1 MAKGDTGINIARAF
15 VEIVPS
21 TKGVGKAICDAFN
34 NANNSVSQKGSE
46 SGKKYAVGFNQ
57 NVSKI
62 GSNIAQK
69 LTSANSTVIQKGS
82 QAGTG
87 YASTFS
93 QKAAGIGGKIQQAL
107 NSMAS
112 HAQKSGEN
120 AGSGFAKGFGLKMG
134 MISGIA
140 QSVTSK
146 IIGAFGGITSEI
158 MSASDSAQKFG
169 ATLQFAGVSN
179 KQIKELTKSTQ
190 TYADKTVYD
199 LEDIRST
206 TAQLASNGVKGYDKL
221 AEAAGNLNAIAGGN
235 KETFKSVAMVLTQT
249 AGAGKLTADNW
260 RQLSQAIPGASGKI
274 QEQLKKN
281 GVYTGNFADA
291 MRQGKITSEAFNQAL
306 LDLGFNDVAVK
317 AAQST
322 VTIEGAWGNL
332 QASVVKAGMVIFD
345 SIKGPTTQAMSAIAD
360 AISDLTNSIQAPL
373 SAAISGAI
381 DWFGKLF
388 AAMQNVGVFESF
400 KAIWQSLCDI
410 FKEVFSIVGG
420 WGALFPPE
428 SLSAAL
434 KGVLDALNGA
444 LQVVKFL
451 TPALSPLIAA
461 WAGYAIAVKAAQI
474 ATSGWSSVTKIAT
487 AAQAAFNVVM
497 SMNPIGAVVLAL
509 AALTGILVWFFTQT
523 ETGKKVWQALCEGFS
538 QFIGGIGP
546 ALGIMWNGII
556 SGFQGFINICSNVC
570 KAVQGVIQSI
580 VGTLSPIISTVLGA
594 IGAAFGQL
602 AQIIGSAF
610 AALPALFSQLGEAL
624 QGLWNT
630 ISSIVEPLFEQLAKI
645 IGPTFS
651 EFPAL
656 FSQLG
661 EALQDL
667 WNIFSTVL
675 GAIGAAFGQL
685 AQIIESAF
693 GQLAQIIGSAFAAL
707 PVLFS
712 KLGAILQGVWNIV
725 SNVAKALSIALL
737 QPIQAVWNFL
747 QTVFSAVGQAIQ
759 LVWQALQPLINA
771 IGTLIPTAIN
781 IMAPLLQGAFSIICT
796 VFQTLGNII
805 AAVLIPAFNAIIPIV
820 CAVAQTVGG
829 VLLAAFQAIVGVIQG
844 VIQVFTGIIQFIAG
858 VFIGNWNK
866 CWQGIQNIFGSIWT
880 AIKSIVTGVWNAI
893 SSLIQGGLQVIQTV
907 WNTVWNAIKG
917 IGEAIWNGIK
927 AIIQTTLN
935 TISNVWNACWNGVK
949 SYFGTIWDGIK
960 NGAKAGI
967 DAVFRFVTGLK
978 DRILGFFSN
987 AGQWLLNAG
996 RAILDGLLAGLRHAW
1011 QSVCNFVGGIG
1022 SWIAKHKGPISY
1034 DKKLLIPAGNAI
1046 MQGFSKGLGNSWQDV
1061 QKQVAGFTKQS
1072 GNWFND
1078 SNAIRLKTT
1087 VAPPDGGWNAQ
1098 QNQIAKVAAN
1108 YEVDASRTGLTKQDL
1123 YDAFDGVMSQGVAL
1137 KLNGRGGEV
1146 MAGILAKP
1154 MNNEL
1159 NKMATLGR

>member
-69 LTSANSTVIQKGS
+69 ITSANPTVIQKGS

-107 NSMAS
+107 NSTAS

-146 IIGAFGGITSEI
+146 ILGAFGGITSEI

-169 ATLQFAGVSN
+169 ATLQFAGVSSN
-179 KQIKELTKSTQ
+179 QIKELTKSTQ

-306 LDLGFNDVAVK
+306 LDLGFDDVAVK

-360 AISDLTNSIQAPL
+360 AIGDLTNSMQAPL
-373 SAAISGAI
+373 AAAISGVV

-428 SLSAAL
+428 ALAVAL
-434 KGVLDALNGA
+434 KVVLDLLNGV

-451 TPALSPLIAA
+451 APVLTPLAGIWLA
-461 WAGYAIAVKAAQI
+461 WAGAIKAVQI
-474 ATSGWSSVTKIAT
+474 ATAIWSTVTKIAT
-487 AAQAAFNVVM
+487 AVQAAFNVVM
-497 SMNPIGAVVLAL
+497 NMNPIGALVAVIAAVVAGL
-509 AALTGILVWFFTQT
+509 IWFFTQT
-523 ETGKKVWQALCEGFS
+523 KLGQQIWQGLCDTFMS
-538 QFIGGIGP
+538 
-546 ALGIMWNGII
+546 
-556 SGFQGFINICSNVC
+556 FIN
-570 KAVQGVIQSI
+570 
-580 VGTLSPIISTVLGA
+580 T
-594 IGAAFGQL
+594 IGAA
-602 AQIIGSAF
+602 
-610 AALPALFSQLGEAL
+610 L
-624 QGLWNT
+624 Q
-630 ISSIVEPLFEQLAKI
+630 A
-645 IGPTFS
+645 
-651 EFPAL
+651 
-656 FSQLG
+656 
-661 EALQDL
+661 
-667 WNIFSTVL
+667 
-675 GAIGAAFGQL
+675 
-685 AQIIESAF
+685 
-693 GQLAQIIGSAFAAL
+693 
-707 PVLFS
+707 
-712 KLGAILQGVWNIV
+712 
-725 SNVAKALSIALL
+725 
-737 QPIQAVWNFL
+737 
-747 QTVFSAVGQAIQ
+747 
-759 LVWQALQPLINA
+759 
-771 IGTLIPTAIN
+771 TLN
-781 IMAPLLQGAFSIICT
+781 D
-796 VFQTLGNII
+796 
-805 AAVLIPAFNAIIPIV
+805 
-820 CAVAQTVGG
+820 
-829 VLLAAFQAIVGVIQG
+829 
-844 VIQVFTGIIQFIAG
+844 
-858 VFIGNWNK
+858 IGN
-866 CWQGIQNIFGSIWT
+866 
-880 AIKSIVTGVWNAI
+880 A
-893 SSLIQGGLQVIQTV
+893 
-907 WNTVWNAIKG
+907 
-917 IGEAIWNGIK
+917 
-927 AIIQTTLN
+927 
-935 TISNVWNACWNGVK
+935 WNACWNSVSSFFTNIWNGIQKAAQAVWNWLTSKLQSICQSMSNAWSACWNGISSFFSNVWNDIK
-949 SYFGTIWDGIK
+949 SFGQSTWNWISSTISNVLRGISNIWNSTWNGISSFFSNVWNGIK
-960 NGAKAGI
+960 NGAKVGV
-967 DAVFRFVTGLK
+967 DAVFHFIAGLK
-978 DRILGFFSN
+978 DRIFGFFSG
-987 AGQWLLNAG
+987 AGQWLWNAG
-996 RAILDGLLAGLRHAW
+996 RAILDGLLAGLRRAW

-1046 MQGFSKGLGNSWQDV
+1046 MQGFSKGLGDSWQDV

-1087 VAPPDGGWNAQ
+1087 VVPPDGGWNAQ

>member
-69 LTSANSTVIQKGS
+69 ITSANSTVIQKGS

-107 NSMAS
+107 NSTAS

-146 IIGAFGGITSEI
+146 ILGAFGGITSEI

-169 ATLQFAGVSN
+169 ATLQFAGVSSN
-179 KQIKELTKSTQ
+179 QIKELTKSTQ

-291 MRQGKITSEAFNQAL
+291 MREGKITSEAFNKAL

-360 AISDLTNSIQAPL
+360 AISDLTNSMQAPL
-373 SAAISGAI
+373 SAAISGVI

-428 SLSAAL
+428 TLAVAI
-434 KGVLDALNGA
+434 KFICDVLNGV
-444 LQVVKFL
+444 LQVVKAL
-451 TPALSPLIAA
+451 APAIMPVIAA
-461 WAGYAIAVKAAQI
+461 WAAYKTAVA
-474 ATSGWSSVTKIAT
+474 IAT
-487 AAQAAFNVVM
+487 AVQTVFNAVM
-497 SMNPIGAVVLAL
+497 AMNPLGLIVIAIGAVVAAL
-509 AALTGILVWFFTQT
+509 AYFFTQT
-523 ETGKKVWQALCEGFS
+523 EQGRQMWQSLCDGFNDFT
-538 QFIGGIGP
+538 QTILPPLQDAWNAFAGTLNDFMQTILP
-546 ALGIMWNGII
+546 FLQNAWNG
-556 SGFQGFINICSNVC
+556 FLDLC
-570 KAVQGVIQSI
+570 K
-580 VGTLSPIISTVLGA
+580 
-594 IGAAFGQL
+594 
-602 AQIIGSAF
+602 
-610 AALPALFSQLGEAL
+610 
-624 QGLWNT
+624 
-630 ISSIVEPLFEQLAKI
+630 
-645 IGPTFS
+645 
-651 EFPAL
+651 
-656 FSQLG
+656 
-661 EALQDL
+661 
-667 WNIFSTVL
+667 
-675 GAIGAAFGQL
+675 
-685 AQIIESAF
+685 
-693 GQLAQIIGSAFAAL
+693 
-707 PVLFS
+707 
-712 KLGAILQGVWNIV
+712 
-725 SNVAKALSIALL
+725 
-737 QPIQAVWNFL
+737 
-747 QTVFSAVGQAIQ
+747 
-759 LVWQALQPLINA
+759 ALQPVTDALKDS
-771 IGTLIPTAIN
+771 L
-781 IMAPLLQGAFSIICT
+781 GALAK
-796 VFQTLGNII
+796 VLGDTLGPVFSTIGD
-805 AAVLIPAFNAIIPIV
+805 IV
-820 CAVAQTVGG
+820 K
-829 VLLAAFQAIVGVIQG
+829 G
-844 VIQVFTGIIQFIAG
+844 VIQVFKGLCEFLSG
-858 VFIGNWNK
+858 VFTGDWGK
-866 CWQGIQNIFGSIWT
+866 CWQGIQDIFSGT
-880 AIKSIVTGVWNAI
+880 WNVI
-893 SSLIQGGLQVIQTV
+893 SSSFTNI
-907 WNTVWNAIKG
+907 
-917 IGEAIWNGIK
+917 
-927 AIIQTTLN
+927 LN
-935 TISNVWNACWNGVK
+935 
-949 SYFGTIWDGIK
+949 GIK
-960 NGAKAGI
+960 NGTKDGI
-967 DAVFRFVTGLK
+967 DAVFHFVTGLK
-978 DRILGFFSN
+978 DKILGFFRG

-996 RAILDGLLAGLRHAW
+996 KAILDGFLKGLKGAW
-1011 QSVCNFVGGIG
+1011 DGVCNFVGGIG
-1022 SWIAKHKGPISY
+1022 NWIAQHKGPISY

-1046 MQGFSKGLGNSWQDV
+1046 MQGFSKGLGDSWQGV
-1061 QKQVAGFTKQS
+1061 QKQVAGFTKQT

-1078 SNAIRLKTT
+1078 ANAIRLRTT
-1087 VAPPDGGWNAQ
+1087 VMPPDGGWNAQ

-1123 YDAFDGVMSQGVAL
+1123 YDAFDGVISQGVAL

>member
-146 IIGAFGGITSEI
+146 ILGAFGGITSEI

-291 MRQGKITSEAFNQAL
+291 MREGKITSEAFNKAL

-360 AISDLTNSIQAPL
+360 AISDLTNSMQAPL
-373 SAAISGAI
+373 SAAISGVI

-428 SLSAAL
+428 TLAVAI
-434 KGVLDALNGA
+434 KFICDVLNGV
-444 LQVVKFL
+444 LQVVKAL
-451 TPALSPLIAA
+451 APAIMPVIAA
-461 WAGYAIAVKAAQI
+461 WAAYKTAVA
-474 ATSGWSSVTKIAT
+474 IAT
-487 AAQAAFNVVM
+487 AVQTVFNAVM
-497 SMNPIGAVVLAL
+497 AMNPLGLIVIAIGAVVAAL
-509 AALTGILVWFFTQT
+509 AYFFTQT
-523 ETGKKVWQALCEGFS
+523 EQGRQMWQSLCDGFNDFT
-538 QFIGGIGP
+538 QTILPPLQDAWNAFAGTLNDFMQTILP
-546 ALGIMWNGII
+546 FLQNAWNG
-556 SGFQGFINICSNVC
+556 FLDLC
-570 KAVQGVIQSI
+570 K
-580 VGTLSPIISTVLGA
+580 
-594 IGAAFGQL
+594 
-602 AQIIGSAF
+602 
-610 AALPALFSQLGEAL
+610 
-624 QGLWNT
+624 
-630 ISSIVEPLFEQLAKI
+630 
-645 IGPTFS
+645 
-651 EFPAL
+651 
-656 FSQLG
+656 
-661 EALQDL
+661 
-667 WNIFSTVL
+667 
-675 GAIGAAFGQL
+675 
-685 AQIIESAF
+685 
-693 GQLAQIIGSAFAAL
+693 
-707 PVLFS
+707 
-712 KLGAILQGVWNIV
+712 
-725 SNVAKALSIALL
+725 
-737 QPIQAVWNFL
+737 
-747 QTVFSAVGQAIQ
+747 
-759 LVWQALQPLINA
+759 ALQPVTDALKDSLGA
-771 IGTLIPTAIN
+771 LAKVLGDTL
-781 IMAPLLQGAFSIICT
+781 GHAFSTI
-796 VFQTLGNII
+796 GD
-805 AAVLIPAFNAIIPIV
+805 IV
-820 CAVAQTVGG
+820 K
-829 VLLAAFQAIVGVIQG
+829 G
-844 VIQVFTGIIQFIAG
+844 VIQVFKGLCEFLSG
-858 VFIGNWNK
+858 VFTGDWGK
-866 CWQGIQNIFGSIWT
+866 CWQGIQDIFSGT
-880 AIKSIVTGVWNAI
+880 WNAI
-893 SSLIQGGLQVIQTV
+893 SSFFT
-907 WNTVWNAIKG
+907 N
-917 IGEAIWNGIK
+917 IWNGIE
-927 AIIQTTLN
+927 
-935 TISNVWNACWNGVK
+935 NG
-949 SYFGTIWDGIK
+949 T
-960 NGAKAGI
+960 KAGI
-967 DAVFRFVTGLK
+967 DAVFHFVTGLK
-978 DRILGFFSN
+978 DKILGFFRG

-996 RAILDGLLAGLRHAW
+996 KAILDGFLKGLKGAW
-1011 QSVCNFVGGIG
+1011 DGVCNFVGGIG
-1022 SWIAKHKGPISY
+1022 NWIAQHKGPISY

-1046 MQGFSKGLGNSWQDV
+1046 MQGFSKGLGDSWQGV
-1061 QKQVAGFTKQS
+1061 QKQVAGFTKQT

-1078 SNAIRLKTT
+1078 ANAIRLRTT
-1087 VAPPDGGWNAQ
+1087 VMPPDGGWNAQ

-1123 YDAFDGVMSQGVAL
+1123 YDAFDGVISQGVAL

>member
-1 MAKGDTGINIARAF
+1 MARGDTGINIARAF

-57 NVSKI
+57 NISKI

-120 AGSGFAKGFGLKMG
+120 AGNGFAKGFGLKMG

-146 IIGAFGGITSEI
+146 ILGAFGGITSEI

-291 MRQGKITSEAFNQAL
+291 MREGKITSEAFNKAL

-332 QASVVKAGMVIFD
+332 QASVVKAGMIIFD

-360 AISDLTNSIQAPL
+360 AIGNLTNSMQAPL
-373 SAAISGAI
+373 SAAISGVI

-410 FKEVFSIVGG
+410 FKEVFSITGG
-420 WGALFPPE
+420 MWNALFPPE
-428 SLSAAL
+428 AL
-434 KGVLDALNGA
+434 AVAIKFICDVLNGV
-444 LQVVKFL
+444 LQVVKAL
-451 TPALSPLIAA
+451 APAIMPVIAA
-461 WAGYAIAVKAAQI
+461 WAAYKAAVAIATVAQ
-474 ATSGWSSVTKIAT
+474 TV
-487 AAQAAFNVVM
+487 FNAVM
-497 SMNPIGAVVLAL
+497 AMNPLGLIVIAIGAVV
-509 AALTGILVWFFTQT
+509 AAIAYFFTQT
-523 ETGKKVWQALCEGFS
+523 EQGREMWQSLCDSFNNFT
-538 QFIGGIGP
+538 QTILP
-546 ALGIMWNGII
+546 PLQDAWNG
-556 SGFQGFINICSNVC
+556 FLDLC
-570 KAVQGVIQSI
+570 K
-580 VGTLSPIISTVLGA
+580 
-594 IGAAFGQL
+594 
-602 AQIIGSAF
+602 
-610 AALPALFSQLGEAL
+610 
-624 QGLWNT
+624 
-630 ISSIVEPLFEQLAKI
+630 
-645 IGPTFS
+645 
-651 EFPAL
+651 
-656 FSQLG
+656 
-661 EALQDL
+661 
-667 WNIFSTVL
+667 
-675 GAIGAAFGQL
+675 
-685 AQIIESAF
+685 
-693 GQLAQIIGSAFAAL
+693 
-707 PVLFS
+707 
-712 KLGAILQGVWNIV
+712 
-725 SNVAKALSIALL
+725 
-737 QPIQAVWNFL
+737 
-747 QTVFSAVGQAIQ
+747 
-759 LVWQALQPLINA
+759 ALQPVTDALKDS
-771 IGTLIPTAIN
+771 L
-781 IMAPLLQGAFSIICT
+781 GALAK
-796 VFQTLGNII
+796 VLGDTLGPVFSTIGD
-805 AAVLIPAFNAIIPIV
+805 IV
-820 CAVAQTVGG
+820 K
-829 VLLAAFQAIVGVIQG
+829 G
-844 VIQVFTGIIQFIAG
+844 VIQVFKGLCEFLSG
-858 VFIGNWNK
+858 VFTGDWGK
-866 CWQGIQNIFGSIWT
+866 CWQGIQDIFSGT
-880 AIKSIVTGVWNAI
+880 WNAI
-893 SSLIQGGLQVIQTV
+893 SSFFTG
-907 WNTVWNAIKG
+907 
-917 IGEAIWNGIK
+917 IWNGI
-927 AIIQTTLN
+927 Q
-935 TISNVWNACWNGVK
+935 
-949 SYFGTIWDGIK
+949 

-978 DRILGFFSN
+978 DRILGFFSG
-987 AGQWLLNAG
+987 AGQWLWNAG
-996 RAILDGLLAGLRHAW
+996 RAILDGLLAGLRRAW

-1046 MQGFSKGLGNSWQDV
+1046 MQGFSKGLGDSWQGV

-1078 SNAIRLKTT
+1078 ANAIRLRTT
-1087 VAPPDGGWNAQ
+1087 VMPPDGGWNAQ

>member
-1 MAKGDTGINIARAF
+1 MARGDTGINIARAF

-21 TKGVGKAICDAFN
+21 TKGVGKAICDAFS

-57 NVSKI
+57 NISKI

-120 AGSGFAKGFGLKMG
+120 AGNGFAKGFGLKMG

-146 IIGAFGGITSEI
+146 ILGAFGGITSEI

-291 MRQGKITSEAFNQAL
+291 MREGKITSEAFNQAL

-332 QASVVKAGMVIFD
+332 QASVVKAGMIIFD

-360 AISDLTNSIQAPL
+360 AIGNLTNSMQAPL
-373 SAAISGAI
+373 SAAISGVI

-410 FKEVFSIVGG
+410 FKEIFSIAEGT
-420 WGALFPPE
+420 WSTLFPPE
-428 SLSAAL
+428 ALAAAI
-434 KGVLDALNGA
+434 KFICDVLNGV
-444 LQVVKFL
+444 LQVVKAL
-451 TPALSPLIAA
+451 APAIMPVIAA
-461 WAGYAIAVKAAQI
+461 WAAYKTAV
-474 ATSGWSSVTKIAT
+474 TIAT
-487 AAQAAFNVVM
+487 AVQAVFNAVM
-497 SMNPIGAVVLAL
+497 AMNPLGLIVIAIGAVIAAL
-509 AALTGILVWFFTQT
+509 AYFFTQT
-523 ETGKKVWQALCEGFS
+523 EQGREMWQSLCDSFNNFTQTILPPLQDAWNAFLYLCKELQPATDALKEAF
-538 QFIGGIGP
+538 GGL
-546 ALGIMWNGII
+546 A
-556 SGFQGFINICSNVC
+556 Q
-570 KAVQGVIQSI
+570 
-580 VGTLSPIISTVLGA
+580 VLGDT
-594 IGAAFGQL
+594 
-602 AQIIGSAF
+602 
-610 AALPALFSQLGEAL
+610 LGP
-624 QGLWNT
+624 
-630 ISSIVEPLFEQLAKI
+630 V
-645 IGPTFS
+645 
-651 EFPAL
+651 
-656 FSQLG
+656 
-661 EALQDL
+661 
-667 WNIFSTVL
+667 FST
-675 GAIGAAFGQL
+675 IGD
-685 AQIIESAF
+685 
-693 GQLAQIIGSAFAAL
+693 
-707 PVLFS
+707 
-712 KLGAILQGVWNIV
+712 IV
-725 SNVAKALSIALL
+725 K
-737 QPIQAVWNFL
+737 
-747 QTVFSAVGQAIQ
+747 
-759 LVWQALQPLINA
+759 
-771 IGTLIPTAIN
+771 
-781 IMAPLLQGAFSIICT
+781 
-796 VFQTLGNII
+796 
-805 AAVLIPAFNAIIPIV
+805 
-820 CAVAQTVGG
+820 
-829 VLLAAFQAIVGVIQG
+829 G
-844 VIQVFTGIIQFIAG
+844 VIQVFKGLCEFLSG
-858 VFIGNWNK
+858 VFTGDWGK
-866 CWQGIQNIFGSIWT
+866 CWQGIQDIFS
-880 AIKSIVTGVWNAI
+880 GVWNAI
-893 SSLIQGGLQVIQTV
+893 SSFFTG
-907 WNTVWNAIKG
+907 
-917 IGEAIWNGIK
+917 IWN
-927 AIIQTTLN
+927 
-935 TISNVWNACWNGVK
+935 
-949 SYFGTIWDGIK
+949 GIK

-978 DRILGFFSN
+978 DRILGFFSG
-987 AGQWLLNAG
+987 AGQWLWNAG
-996 RAILDGLLAGLRHAW
+996 RAILDGLLAGLKRAW
-1011 QSVCNFVGGIG
+1011 QSVCNFVSGIG

-1046 MQGFSKGLGNSWQDV
+1046 MQGFSKGLGDSWQGV

-1078 SNAIRLKTT
+1078 ANSIRLRTT
-1087 VAPPDGGWNAQ
+1087 VMPPDGGWNAQ

>member
-93 QKAAGIGGKIQQAL
+93 QKAAGIGGKLQQAFS
-107 NSMAS
+107 SMAS

-134 MISGIA
+134 VISGIA

-235 KETFKSVAMVLTQT
+235 KDTFKSVAMVLTQT

-360 AISDLTNSIQAPL
+360 AIGDLTNSMQAPL
-373 SAAISGAI
+373 SAAISGVV

-410 FKEVFSIVGG
+410 FKEVFSIAGG
-420 WGALFPPE
+420 MWNALFPPE
-428 SLSAAL
+428 AL
-434 KGVLDALNGA
+434 AVAIKFVCDVLNGV
-444 LQVVKFL
+444 LQVVKAL
-451 TPALSPLIAA
+451 VPAIMPAIAA
-461 WAGYAIAVKAAQI
+461 WAAYKAA
-474 ATSGWSSVTKIAT
+474 VVIAT
-487 AAQAAFNVVM
+487 AAQTVFNAVM
-497 SMNPIGAVVLAL
+497 AMNPLGLIVIAIGAVVAAL
-509 AALTGILVWFFTQT
+509 AYFFTQT
-523 ETGKKVWQALCEGFS
+523 EQGREMWQSLCDGFNDFT
-538 QFIGGIGP
+538 QTILPPLQDAWNAFAGTLNDFMQTILP
-546 ALGIMWNGII
+546 FLQNAWNG
-556 SGFQGFINICSNVC
+556 FLDLC
-570 KAVQGVIQSI
+570 K
-580 VGTLSPIISTVLGA
+580 
-594 IGAAFGQL
+594 
-602 AQIIGSAF
+602 
-610 AALPALFSQLGEAL
+610 
-624 QGLWNT
+624 
-630 ISSIVEPLFEQLAKI
+630 
-645 IGPTFS
+645 
-651 EFPAL
+651 
-656 FSQLG
+656 
-661 EALQDL
+661 
-667 WNIFSTVL
+667 
-675 GAIGAAFGQL
+675 
-685 AQIIESAF
+685 
-693 GQLAQIIGSAFAAL
+693 
-707 PVLFS
+707 
-712 KLGAILQGVWNIV
+712 
-725 SNVAKALSIALL
+725 
-737 QPIQAVWNFL
+737 
-747 QTVFSAVGQAIQ
+747 
-759 LVWQALQPLINA
+759 ALQPVTDALKDS
-771 IGTLIPTAIN
+771 L
-781 IMAPLLQGAFSIICT
+781 GALAK
-796 VFQTLGNII
+796 VLGDTLGPVFSTIGD
-805 AAVLIPAFNAIIPIV
+805 IV
-820 CAVAQTVGG
+820 KGA
-829 VLLAAFQAIVGVIQG
+829 
-844 VIQVFTGIIQFIAG
+844 IQVFKGLCEFLSG
-858 VFIGNWNK
+858 VFTGDWNK
-866 CWQGIQNIFGSIWT
+866 CWKGVQDIFSGT
-880 AIKSIVTGVWNAI
+880 WNAI
-893 SSLIQGGLQVIQTV
+893 SSFFTG
-907 WNTVWNAIKG
+907 
-917 IGEAIWNGIK
+917 IWNGI
-927 AIIQTTLN
+927 Q
-935 TISNVWNACWNGVK
+935 
-949 SYFGTIWDGIK
+949 

-967 DAVFRFVTGLK
+967 DAVFHFVTGLK
-978 DRILGFFSN
+978 DRILGFFSG

-996 RAILDGLLAGLRHAW
+996 RAILDGLLAGLRRTW
-1011 QSVCNFVGGIG
+1011 QSVCNFVSGIG

-1046 MQGFSKGLGNSWQDV
+1046 MQGFSKGLGESWQGV

-1078 SNAIRLKTT
+1078 ANAIRLRTT
-1087 VAPPDGGWNAQ
+1087 IMPPDGGWNAQ

-1146 MAGILAKP
+1146 MAGILVKP

>member
-69 LTSANSTVIQKGS
+69 ITSANVIQKGS

-107 NSMAS
+107 NSTAS

-146 IIGAFGGITSEI
+146 ILGAFGGITSEI

-169 ATLQFAGVSN
+169 ATLQFAGVSSN
-179 KQIKELTKSTQ
+179 QIKELTKSTQ

-306 LDLGFNDVAVK
+306 LDLGFDDVAVK

-360 AISDLTNSIQAPL
+360 AIGDLTNSMQAPL
-373 SAAISGAI
+373 SEAISGVV

-428 SLSAAL
+428 ALAVAL
-434 KGVLDALNGA
+434 KVVLDLLNGV

-451 TPALSPLIAA
+451 APVLTPLAGIWLA
-461 WAGYAIAVKAAQI
+461 WAGAIKAVQI
-474 ATSGWSSVTKIAT
+474 ATAIWSTVTKIAT
-487 AAQAAFNVVM
+487 AVQAAFNVVM
-497 SMNPIGAVVLAL
+497 NMNPIGALVAVIAAVVAGL
-509 AALTGILVWFFTQT
+509 IWFFTQT
-523 ETGKKVWQALCEGFS
+523 KLGQQIWQGLCDTFMSFINTIGAAL
-538 QFIGGIGP
+538 QATLNDIGNAWNAGWNSVSSFFTNI
-546 ALGIMWNGII
+546 WNGI
-556 SGFQGFINICSNVC
+556 Q
-570 KAVQGVIQSI
+570 KA
-580 VGTLSPIISTVLGA
+580 A
-594 IGAAFGQL
+594 
-602 AQIIGSAF
+602 
-610 AALPALFSQLGEAL
+610 
-624 QGLWNT
+624 
-630 ISSIVEPLFEQLAKI
+630 
-645 IGPTFS
+645 
-651 EFPAL
+651 
-656 FSQLG
+656 
-661 EALQDL
+661 
-667 WNIFSTVL
+667 
-675 GAIGAAFGQL
+675 
-685 AQIIESAF
+685 
-693 GQLAQIIGSAFAAL
+693 
-707 PVLFS
+707 
-712 KLGAILQGVWNIV
+712 
-725 SNVAKALSIALL
+725 
-737 QPIQAVWNFL
+737 QAVWNWLTSKL
-747 QTVFSAVGQAIQ
+747 QSICQSMSNAWSA
-759 LVWQALQPLINA
+759 
-771 IGTLIPTAIN
+771 
-781 IMAPLLQGAFSIICT
+781 C
-796 VFQTLGNII
+796 
-805 AAVLIPAFNAIIPIV
+805 
-820 CAVAQTVGG
+820 
-829 VLLAAFQAIVGVIQG
+829 
-844 VIQVFTGIIQFIAG
+844 
-858 VFIGNWNK
+858 
-866 CWQGIQNIFGSIWT
+866 
-880 AIKSIVTGVWNAI
+880 
-893 SSLIQGGLQVIQTV
+893 
-907 WNTVWNAIKG
+907 
-917 IGEAIWNGIK
+917 WNGISSFFSNVWNDIK
-927 AIIQTTLN
+927 SFGQSTWNWISS
-935 TISNVWNACWNGVK
+935 TISNVLRGISNIWNSTWNGISSFFSNV
-949 SYFGTIWDGIK
+949 WNGIK
-960 NGAKAGI
+960 NGAKAGV
-967 DAVFRFVTGLK
+967 DAVFHFIAGLK
-978 DRILGFFSN
+978 DRIFGFFSG
-987 AGQWLLNAG
+987 AGQWLWNAG
-996 RAILDGLLAGLRHAW
+996 RAILDGLLAGLRRAW
-1011 QSVCNFVGGIG
+1011 QSVCNFVSGIG

-1046 MQGFSKGLGNSWQDV
+1046 MQGFSKGLGESWQGV

-1087 VAPPDGGWNAQ
+1087 VVPPDGGWNAQ
-1098 QNQIAKVAAN
+1098 QTQIAKVAAN

>member
-235 KETFKSVAMVLTQT
+235 KDTFKSVAMVLTQT

-291 MRQGKITSEAFNQAL
+291 MRNGKITSEAFNKAL

-360 AISDLTNSIQAPL
+360 AISDLTNSMQAPL
-373 SAAISGAI
+373 SAAISGVI

-428 SLSAAL
+428 TLAVAI
-434 KGVLDALNGA
+434 KFICDVLNGV
-444 LQVVKFL
+444 LQVVKAL
-451 TPALSPLIAA
+451 APAIMPAIAA
-461 WAGYAIAVKAAQI
+461 WAAYKTAVA
-474 ATSGWSSVTKIAT
+474 IAT
-487 AAQAAFNVVM
+487 AAQTVFNAVM
-497 SMNPIGAVVLAL
+497 AMNPLGLIVIAIGAVVAAL
-509 AALTGILVWFFTQT
+509 AYFFTQT
-523 ETGKKVWQALCEGFS
+523 EQGRQMWQSLCDGFNDFT
-538 QFIGGIGP
+538 QTILPPLQDAWNAFAGTLNDFMQTILP
-546 ALGIMWNGII
+546 FLQNAWNG
-556 SGFQGFINICSNVC
+556 FLDLC
-570 KAVQGVIQSI
+570 K
-580 VGTLSPIISTVLGA
+580 
-594 IGAAFGQL
+594 
-602 AQIIGSAF
+602 
-610 AALPALFSQLGEAL
+610 
-624 QGLWNT
+624 
-630 ISSIVEPLFEQLAKI
+630 
-645 IGPTFS
+645 
-651 EFPAL
+651 
-656 FSQLG
+656 
-661 EALQDL
+661 
-667 WNIFSTVL
+667 
-675 GAIGAAFGQL
+675 
-685 AQIIESAF
+685 
-693 GQLAQIIGSAFAAL
+693 
-707 PVLFS
+707 
-712 KLGAILQGVWNIV
+712 
-725 SNVAKALSIALL
+725 
-737 QPIQAVWNFL
+737 
-747 QTVFSAVGQAIQ
+747 
-759 LVWQALQPLINA
+759 ALQPVTDALKDS
-771 IGTLIPTAIN
+771 L
-781 IMAPLLQGAFSIICT
+781 GALAK
-796 VFQTLGNII
+796 VLGDTLGPVFSTIGD
-805 AAVLIPAFNAIIPIV
+805 IV
-820 CAVAQTVGG
+820 K
-829 VLLAAFQAIVGVIQG
+829 G
-844 VIQVFTGIIQFIAG
+844 VIQVFKGLCEFLSG
-858 VFIGNWNK
+858 VFTGDWGK
-866 CWQGIQNIFGSIWT
+866 CWQGVQDIFSGT
-880 AIKSIVTGVWNAI
+880 WNAI
-893 SSLIQGGLQVIQTV
+893 SSYFTG
-907 WNTVWNAIKG
+907 
-917 IGEAIWNGIK
+917 IWNGI
-927 AIIQTTLN
+927 Q
-935 TISNVWNACWNGVK
+935 
-949 SYFGTIWDGIK
+949 

-967 DAVFRFVTGLK
+967 DAVFHFVTGLK
-978 DRILGFFSN
+978 DRILGFFRG

-996 RAILDGLLAGLRHAW
+996 KAILDGFLKGLKGAW
-1011 QSVCNFVGGIG
+1011 DGVCNFVGGIG
-1022 SWIAKHKGPISY
+1022 NWIAEHKGPISY
-1034 DKKLLIPAGNAI
+1034 DKKLLIPAGKAI
-1046 MQGFSKGLGNSWQDV
+1046 MQGFSKGLGDSWQGV

-1078 SNAIRLKTT
+1078 ANAIRLRTT
-1087 VAPPDGGWNAQ
+1087 VMPPDGGWNAQ

-1123 YDAFDGVMSQGVAL
+1123 YDAFDGVMSQGITL

>member
-69 LTSANSTVIQKGS
+69 ITSANSTVIQKGS

-107 NSMAS
+107 NSTAS

-146 IIGAFGGITSEI
+146 ILGAFGGITSEI

-169 ATLQFAGVSN
+169 ATLQFAGVSSN
-179 KQIKELTKSTQ
+179 QIKELTKSTQ

-306 LDLGFNDVAVK
+306 LDLGFDDVAVK

-360 AISDLTNSIQAPL
+360 AIGDLTNSMQAPL
-373 SAAISGAI
+373 SAAISGVV

-420 WGALFPPE
+420 WGTLFPPE
-428 SLSAAL
+428 SLAVAL
-434 KGVLDALNGA
+434 KVVLDLLNGV

-451 TPALSPLIAA
+451 APVLTPLAGIWLA
-461 WAGYAIAVKAAQI
+461 WAGAIKAVQI
-474 ATSGWSSVTKIAT
+474 ATAIWSTVTKIAT
-487 AAQAAFNVVM
+487 AVQAAFNVVM
-497 SMNPIGAVVLAL
+497 NMNPIGALVAVIAAVVAGL
-509 AALTGILVWFFTQT
+509 IWFFTQT
-523 ETGKKVWQALCEGFS
+523 EVGRKAWQSLCDAFMSFINTIGTAL
-538 QFIGGIGP
+538 QATLNDIGN
-546 ALGIMWNGII
+546 AWSECWNAVSSFFTNVWNGIQAAAQAAWNWLTSKLQSICQSI
-556 SGFQGFINICSNVC
+556 SNAWSECWNAVSSFFSNV
-570 KAVQGVIQSI
+570 
-580 VGTLSPIISTVLGA
+580 
-594 IGAAFGQL
+594 
-602 AQIIGSAF
+602 
-610 AALPALFSQLGEAL
+610 
-624 QGLWNT
+624 
-630 ISSIVEPLFEQLAKI
+630 
-645 IGPTFS
+645 
-651 EFPAL
+651 
-656 FSQLG
+656 
-661 EALQDL
+661 
-667 WNIFSTVL
+667 
-675 GAIGAAFGQL
+675 
-685 AQIIESAF
+685 
-693 GQLAQIIGSAFAAL
+693 
-707 PVLFS
+707 
-712 KLGAILQGVWNIV
+712 
-725 SNVAKALSIALL
+725 
-737 QPIQAVWNFL
+737 
-747 QTVFSAVGQAIQ
+747 
-759 LVWQALQPLINA
+759 
-771 IGTLIPTAIN
+771 
-781 IMAPLLQGAFSIICT
+781 
-796 VFQTLGNII
+796 
-805 AAVLIPAFNAIIPIV
+805 
-820 CAVAQTVGG
+820 
-829 VLLAAFQAIVGVIQG
+829 
-844 VIQVFTGIIQFIAG
+844 
-858 VFIGNWNK
+858 
-866 CWQGIQNIFGSIWT
+866 
-880 AIKSIVTGVWNAI
+880 
-893 SSLIQGGLQVIQTV
+893 
-907 WNTVWNAIKG
+907 
-917 IGEAIWNGIK
+917 WNGIK
-927 AIIQTTLN
+927 SFGQSTWNWISS
-935 TISNVWNACWNGVK
+935 TISNVLRGISNIWNSTWNCISSFFSNV
-949 SYFGTIWDGIK
+949 WNGIK
-960 NGAKAGI
+960 NGAKAGV
-967 DAVFRFVTGLK
+967 DAVFHFIAGLK
-978 DRILGFFSN
+978 DRILGFFSG

-1011 QSVCNFVGGIG
+1011 QSVCNFVSGIG

-1046 MQGFSKGLGNSWQDV
+1046 MQGFSKGLGDSWQGV

-1087 VAPPDGGWNAQ
+1087 VVPPDGGWNSQ

>member
-46 SGKKYAVGFNQ
+46 SGKKYAAGFNQ

-140 QSVTSK
+140 QSVTGK
-146 IIGAFGGITSEI
+146 ILGAFGGITSEI
-158 MSASDSAQKFG
+158 MNASDSAQKFG
-169 ATLQFAGVSN
+169 ATLQFAGVSSN
-179 KQIKELTKSTQ
+179 QIKELTKSTQ

-235 KETFKSVAMVLTQT
+235 KDTFKSVAMVLTQT

-291 MRQGKITSEAFNQAL
+291 MRAGEITSEAFNQAL
-306 LDLGFNDVAVK
+306 LDLGFDDVAVK

-360 AISDLTNSIQAPL
+360 AIGDLTNSMQAPL
-373 SAAISGAI
+373 SAAISGVV

-420 WGALFPPE
+420 WGALFPPK
-428 SLSAAL
+428 SLAGAL
-434 KGVLDALNGA
+434 KVVLDLLNGV

-451 TPALSPLIAA
+451 APVLTPLAGIWLA
-461 WAGYAIAVKAAQI
+461 WAGAIKAVQV
-474 ATSGWSSVTKIAT
+474 ATAIWSTVTKIAT
-487 AAQAAFNVVM
+487 AVQAAFNVVM
-497 SMNPIGAVVLAL
+497 NMNPIGALVAVIAAVVAGL
-509 AALTGILVWFFTQT
+509 IWFFTQT
-523 ETGKKVWQALCEGFS
+523 KLGQQIWQGLCDVFMSFINTIGAALQATLS
-538 QFIGGIGP
+538 FIGNAWIQRWND
-546 ALGIMWNGII
+546 ISSFFTNVWNGI
-556 SGFQGFINICSNVC
+556 Q
-570 KAVQGVIQSI
+570 
-580 VGTLSPIISTVLGA
+580 
-594 IGAAFGQL
+594 AA
-602 AQIIGSAF
+602 A
-610 AALPALFSQLGEAL
+610 
-624 QGLWNT
+624 
-630 ISSIVEPLFEQLAKI
+630 
-645 IGPTFS
+645 
-651 EFPAL
+651 
-656 FSQLG
+656 
-661 EALQDL
+661 
-667 WNIFSTVL
+667 
-675 GAIGAAFGQL
+675 
-685 AQIIESAF
+685 
-693 GQLAQIIGSAFAAL
+693 
-707 PVLFS
+707 
-712 KLGAILQGVWNIV
+712 
-725 SNVAKALSIALL
+725 
-737 QPIQAVWNFL
+737 QAVWNWL
-747 QTVFSAVGQAIQ
+747 AS
-759 LVWQALQPLINA
+759 
-771 IGTLIPTAIN
+771 TLN
-781 IMAPLLQGAFSIICT
+781 SIC
-796 VFQTLGNII
+796 
-805 AAVLIPAFNAIIPIV
+805 
-820 CAVAQTVGG
+820 
-829 VLLAAFQAIVGVIQG
+829 
-844 VIQVFTGIIQFIAG
+844 
-858 VFIGNWNK
+858 
-866 CWQGIQNIFGSIWT
+866 QGISNAWNAYWNGISSFFSNVWNG
-880 AIKSIVTGVWNAI
+880 IKSFGQSTWNWISSTISNVLRGISNIWNSAWNAI
-893 SSLIQGGLQVIQTV
+893 SSFFTG
-907 WNTVWNAIKG
+907 
-917 IGEAIWNGIK
+917 IWNGI
-927 AIIQTTLN
+927 Q
-935 TISNVWNACWNGVK
+935 
-949 SYFGTIWDGIK
+949 

-978 DRILGFFSN
+978 DRILGFFSG
-987 AGQWLLNAG
+987 AGQWLWNAG
-996 RAILDGLLAGLRHAW
+996 RAILDGLLAGLKRAW
-1011 QSVCNFVGGIG
+1011 QSVCNFVSGIG

-1046 MQGFSKGLGNSWQDV
+1046 MQGFSKGLGDSWRGV

-1087 VAPPDGGWNAQ
+1087 VVPPDGGWNSQ

-1123 YDAFDGVMSQGVAL
+1123 YDAFDGVMSQGISL

>member
-1 MAKGDTGINIARAF
+1 MTKGDTGINIARAF

-34 NANNSVSQKGSE
+34 NANNSVSQKGSD

-69 LTSANSTVIQKGS
+69 ITSANSTVIQKGS

-93 QKAAGIGGKIQQAL
+93 QKATGIGGKIQQEL
-107 NSMAS
+107 NSTAS

-146 IIGAFGGITSEI
+146 ILGAFGGITSEI

-169 ATLQFAGVSN
+169 ATLQFAGVSSN
-179 KQIKELTKSTQ
+179 QIKELTQSTQ

-306 LDLGFNDVAVK
+306 LDLGFDDVAVK

-360 AISDLTNSIQAPL
+360 AIGDLTNSMQAPL
-373 SAAISGAI
+373 SAAISGVI

-428 SLSAAL
+428 ALAVAL
-434 KGVLDALNGA
+434 KVVLDLLNGV

-451 TPALSPLIAA
+451 APVLTPLAGIWLA
-461 WAGYAIAVKAAQI
+461 WAGAIKAVQI
-474 ATSGWSSVTKIAT
+474 ATAIWSTVTKIAT
-487 AAQAAFNVVM
+487 AVQAAFNVVM
-497 SMNPIGAVVLAL
+497 NMNPIGALVAVIAAVVAGL
-509 AALTGILVWFFTQT
+509 IWFFTQT
-523 ETGKKVWQALCEGFS
+523 KLGQQIWQGLCDAFMSFINTIGTAL
-538 QFIGGIGP
+538 QATLNDIGNSWNAGWNSVSSFFTNI
-546 ALGIMWNGII
+546 WNGI
-556 SGFQGFINICSNVC
+556 Q
-570 KAVQGVIQSI
+570 KA
-580 VGTLSPIISTVLGA
+580 A
-594 IGAAFGQL
+594 
-602 AQIIGSAF
+602 
-610 AALPALFSQLGEAL
+610 
-624 QGLWNT
+624 
-630 ISSIVEPLFEQLAKI
+630 
-645 IGPTFS
+645 
-651 EFPAL
+651 
-656 FSQLG
+656 
-661 EALQDL
+661 
-667 WNIFSTVL
+667 
-675 GAIGAAFGQL
+675 
-685 AQIIESAF
+685 
-693 GQLAQIIGSAFAAL
+693 
-707 PVLFS
+707 
-712 KLGAILQGVWNIV
+712 
-725 SNVAKALSIALL
+725 
-737 QPIQAVWNFL
+737 QAVWNWLTSKL
-747 QTVFSAVGQAIQ
+747 QSICQSMSNAWSA
-759 LVWQALQPLINA
+759 
-771 IGTLIPTAIN
+771 
-781 IMAPLLQGAFSIICT
+781 C
-796 VFQTLGNII
+796 
-805 AAVLIPAFNAIIPIV
+805 
-820 CAVAQTVGG
+820 
-829 VLLAAFQAIVGVIQG
+829 
-844 VIQVFTGIIQFIAG
+844 
-858 VFIGNWNK
+858 
-866 CWQGIQNIFGSIWT
+866 
-880 AIKSIVTGVWNAI
+880 
-893 SSLIQGGLQVIQTV
+893 
-907 WNTVWNAIKG
+907 
-917 IGEAIWNGIK
+917 WNGISSFFSNVWNDIK
-927 AIIQTTLN
+927 SFGQSTWNWISS
-935 TISNVWNACWNGVK
+935 TISNVLSGISNIWNSTWNGISSFFSNV
-949 SYFGTIWDGIK
+949 WNGIK
-960 NGAKAGI
+960 NGAKAGV
-967 DAVFRFVTGLK
+967 DAVFHFIAGLK
-978 DRILGFFSN
+978 DRIFGFFSG
-987 AGQWLLNAG
+987 AGQWLWNAG
-996 RAILDGLLAGLRHAW
+996 RAILDGLLAGLRRAW

-1046 MQGFSKGLGNSWQDV
+1046 MQGFSKGLGDSWQGV

-1078 SNAIRLKTT
+1078 ANAIRLKTT
-1087 VAPPDGGWNAQ
+1087 VMPPDGGWNAQ

-1108 YEVDASRTGLTKQDL
+1108 YEVDVSRTGLTKQDL

>member
-291 MRQGKITSEAFNQAL
+291 MREGKITSEAFNKAL

-360 AISDLTNSIQAPL
+360 AISDLTNSMQAPL
-373 SAAISGAI
+373 SAAISGVI

-428 SLSAAL
+428 ALAVAL
-434 KGVLDALNGA
+434 KVVLDLLNGV

-451 TPALSPLIAA
+451 APVLTPLAGIWLA
-461 WAGYAIAVKAAQI
+461 WAGAIKAVQI
-474 ATSGWSSVTKIAT
+474 ATSIWSTVTKIAT
-487 AAQAAFNVVM
+487 AVQAAFNVVM
-497 SMNPIGAVVLAL
+497 NMNPIGALIAVIAAVVAGL
-509 AALTGILVWFFTQT
+509 IWFFTQT
-523 ETGKKVWQALCEGFS
+523 ELGK
-538 QFIGGIGP
+538 
-546 ALGIMWNGII
+546 
-556 SGFQGFINICSNVC
+556 
-570 KAVQGVIQSI
+570 
-580 VGTLSPIISTVLGA
+580 
-594 IGAAFGQL
+594 
-602 AQIIGSAF
+602 QIW
-610 AALPALFSQLGEAL
+610 
-624 QGLWNT
+624 QGLC
-630 ISSIVEPLFEQLAKI
+630 
-645 IGPTFS
+645 
-651 EFPAL
+651 
-656 FSQLG
+656 
-661 EALQDL
+661 D
-667 WNIFSTVL
+667 
-675 GAIGAAFGQL
+675 
-685 AQIIESAF
+685 
-693 GQLAQIIGSAFAAL
+693 
-707 PVLFS
+707 
-712 KLGAILQGVWNIV
+712 
-725 SNVAKALSIALL
+725 
-737 QPIQAVWNFL
+737 
-747 QTVFSAVGQAIQ
+747 VFMSF
-759 LVWQALQPLINA
+759 INA
-771 IGTLIPTAIN
+771 IGTA
-781 IMAPLLQGAFSIICT
+781 LQA
-796 VFQTLGNII
+796 TLS
-805 AAVLIPAFNAIIPIV
+805 
-820 CAVAQTVGG
+820 
-829 VLLAAFQAIVGVIQG
+829 
-844 VIQVFTGIIQFIAG
+844 
-858 VFIGNWNK
+858 FIGNAWNAYWSSISSFFTNIWNGIQAAAQAAWNWLTSTLNSI
-866 CWQGIQNIFGSIWT
+866 CQGISS
-880 AIKSIVTGVWNAI
+880 AWNACWSGI
-893 SSLIQGGLQVIQTV
+893 SSFFT
-907 WNTVWNAIKG
+907 N
-917 IGEAIWNGIK
+917 IWNGIK
-927 AIIQTTLN
+927 
-935 TISNVWNACWNGVK
+935 NG
-949 SYFGTIWDGIK
+949 T
-960 NGAKAGI
+960 KAGI
-967 DAVFRFVTGLK
+967 DAVFHFVTGLK
-978 DRILGFFSN
+978 DKILGFFRG

-996 RAILDGLLAGLRHAW
+996 KAILDGFLKGLKGAW
-1011 QSVCNFVGGIG
+1011 DGVCNFVGGIG
-1022 SWIAKHKGPISY
+1022 NWIAQHKGPISY

-1046 MQGFSKGLGNSWQDV
+1046 MQGFSKGLGDSWQGV
-1061 QKQVAGFTKQS
+1061 QKQVAGFTKQT

-1078 SNAIRLKTT
+1078 ANAIRLRTT
-1087 VAPPDGGWNAQ
+1087 VMPPDGGWNAQ

-1123 YDAFDGVMSQGVAL
+1123 YDAFDGVISQGVAL

>member
-34 NANNSVSQKGSE
+34 NANNSVSHKGSE

-146 IIGAFGGITSEI
+146 ILGAFGGITSEI

-291 MRQGKITSEAFNQAL
+291 MREGKITSEAFNKAL

-360 AISDLTNSIQAPL
+360 AISDLTNSMQAPL
-373 SAAISGAI
+373 SAAISGVI

-428 SLSAAL
+428 TLAVAI
-434 KGVLDALNGA
+434 KFICDVLNGV
-444 LQVVKFL
+444 LQVVKAL
-451 TPALSPLIAA
+451 APAIMPVIAA
-461 WAGYAIAVKAAQI
+461 WAAYKTAVA
-474 ATSGWSSVTKIAT
+474 IAT
-487 AAQAAFNVVM
+487 AVQTVFNAVM
-497 SMNPIGAVVLAL
+497 AMNPLGLIVIAIGAVVAAL
-509 AALTGILVWFFTQT
+509 AYFFTQT
-523 ETGKKVWQALCEGFS
+523 EQGRQMWQSLCDGFNDFT
-538 QFIGGIGP
+538 QTILPPLQDAWNAFAGTLNDFMQTILP
-546 ALGIMWNGII
+546 FLQNAWNG
-556 SGFQGFINICSNVC
+556 FLDLC
-570 KAVQGVIQSI
+570 K
-580 VGTLSPIISTVLGA
+580 
-594 IGAAFGQL
+594 
-602 AQIIGSAF
+602 
-610 AALPALFSQLGEAL
+610 
-624 QGLWNT
+624 
-630 ISSIVEPLFEQLAKI
+630 
-645 IGPTFS
+645 
-651 EFPAL
+651 
-656 FSQLG
+656 
-661 EALQDL
+661 
-667 WNIFSTVL
+667 
-675 GAIGAAFGQL
+675 
-685 AQIIESAF
+685 
-693 GQLAQIIGSAFAAL
+693 
-707 PVLFS
+707 
-712 KLGAILQGVWNIV
+712 
-725 SNVAKALSIALL
+725 
-737 QPIQAVWNFL
+737 
-747 QTVFSAVGQAIQ
+747 
-759 LVWQALQPLINA
+759 ALQPVTDALKDS
-771 IGTLIPTAIN
+771 L
-781 IMAPLLQGAFSIICT
+781 GALAK
-796 VFQTLGNII
+796 VLGDTLGPVFSTIGD
-805 AAVLIPAFNAIIPIV
+805 IV
-820 CAVAQTVGG
+820 K
-829 VLLAAFQAIVGVIQG
+829 G
-844 VIQVFTGIIQFIAG
+844 VIQVFKGLCEFLSG
-858 VFIGNWNK
+858 VFTGDWGK
-866 CWQGIQNIFGSIWT
+866 CWQGIQDIFSGT
-880 AIKSIVTGVWNAI
+880 WNAI
-893 SSLIQGGLQVIQTV
+893 SSFFT
-907 WNTVWNAIKG
+907 N
-917 IGEAIWNGIK
+917 IWNGIK
-927 AIIQTTLN
+927 
-935 TISNVWNACWNGVK
+935 NG
-949 SYFGTIWDGIK
+949 T
-960 NGAKAGI
+960 KAGI
-967 DAVFRFVTGLK
+967 DAVFHFVTGLK
-978 DRILGFFSN
+978 DKILGFFRG

-996 RAILDGLLAGLRHAW
+996 KAILDGFLKGLKGAW
-1011 QSVCNFVGGIG
+1011 DGVCNFVGGIG
-1022 SWIAKHKGPISY
+1022 NWIAQHKGPISY

-1046 MQGFSKGLGNSWQDV
+1046 MQGFSKGLGDSWQGV
-1061 QKQVAGFTKQS
+1061 QKQVAGFTKQT

-1078 SNAIRLKTT
+1078 ANAIRLRTT
-1087 VAPPDGGWNAQ
+1087 VMPPDGGWNAQ

-1123 YDAFDGVMSQGVAL
+1123 YDAFDGVISQGVAL

>member
-34 NANNSVSQKGSE
+34 SANNSVSQKGSE

-62 GSNIAQK
+62 GSTIAQK
-69 LTSANSTVIQKGS
+69 LTSANSTVVQKGS

-235 KETFKSVAMVLTQT
+235 KDTFKSVAMVLTQT

-291 MRQGKITSEAFNQAL
+291 MRQGKITSEAFNKAL

-360 AISDLTNSIQAPL
+360 AIGNLTNSMQAPL
-373 SAAISGAI
+373 SAAISGVI

-388 AAMQNVGVFESF
+388 TAMQNVGVFESF

-428 SLSAAL
+428 ALAVAL
-434 KGVLDALNGA
+434 KVVLDLLNGV

-451 TPALSPLIAA
+451 APVLTPLAGIWLA
-461 WAGYAIAVKAAQI
+461 WAGAIKAVQI
-474 ATSGWSSVTKIAT
+474 ATSIWSTVTKIAT
-487 AAQAAFNVVM
+487 AVQAAFNVVM
-497 SMNPIGAVVLAL
+497 NMNPIGALIAVIAAVVAGL
-509 AALTGILVWFFTQT
+509 IWFFTQT
-523 ETGKKVWQALCEGFS
+523 ELGK
-538 QFIGGIGP
+538 
-546 ALGIMWNGII
+546 
-556 SGFQGFINICSNVC
+556 
-570 KAVQGVIQSI
+570 
-580 VGTLSPIISTVLGA
+580 
-594 IGAAFGQL
+594 
-602 AQIIGSAF
+602 QIW
-610 AALPALFSQLGEAL
+610 
-624 QGLWNT
+624 QGLC
-630 ISSIVEPLFEQLAKI
+630 
-645 IGPTFS
+645 
-651 EFPAL
+651 
-656 FSQLG
+656 
-661 EALQDL
+661 D
-667 WNIFSTVL
+667 
-675 GAIGAAFGQL
+675 
-685 AQIIESAF
+685 
-693 GQLAQIIGSAFAAL
+693 
-707 PVLFS
+707 
-712 KLGAILQGVWNIV
+712 
-725 SNVAKALSIALL
+725 
-737 QPIQAVWNFL
+737 
-747 QTVFSAVGQAIQ
+747 VFMSF
-759 LVWQALQPLINA
+759 INA
-771 IGTLIPTAIN
+771 IGTA
-781 IMAPLLQGAFSIICT
+781 LQA
-796 VFQTLGNII
+796 TLS
-805 AAVLIPAFNAIIPIV
+805 
-820 CAVAQTVGG
+820 
-829 VLLAAFQAIVGVIQG
+829 
-844 VIQVFTGIIQFIAG
+844 
-858 VFIGNWNK
+858 FIGNAWNA
-866 CWQGIQNIFGSIWT
+866 CWSSISSFFTNIWNGIQAAAQAAWNWLTSTLNSICQGISS
-880 AIKSIVTGVWNAI
+880 AWNACWSGI
-893 SSLIQGGLQVIQTV
+893 SSFFT
-907 WNTVWNAIKG
+907 N
-917 IGEAIWNGIK
+917 IWNGIK
-927 AIIQTTLN
+927 GFAQGVWNGIKNTLGGVLN
-935 TISNVWNACWNGVK
+935 GITGAWNACWNGIK
-949 SYFGTIWDGIK
+949 NFFSNIWNGIK

-967 DAVFRFVTGLK
+967 DAVFHFVTGLK
-978 DRILGFFSN
+978 DRILGFFRG

-996 RAILDGLLAGLRHAW
+996 KAILDGFLKGLKGAW
-1011 QSVCNFVGGIG
+1011 DGVCNFVGGIG
-1022 SWIAKHKGPISY
+1022 SWIAQHKGPISY

-1046 MQGFSKGLGNSWQDV
+1046 MQGFSKGLGDSWQGV

-1078 SNAIRLKTT
+1078 ANAIRLRTT
-1087 VAPPDGGWNAQ
+1087 VMPPDGGWNAQ

>member
-1 MAKGDTGINIARAF
+1 MAKGDTGINVARAF

-291 MRQGKITSEAFNQAL
+291 MREGKITSEAFNKAL

-332 QASVVKAGMVIFD
+332 QASVVKAGMIIFD

-360 AISDLTNSIQAPL
+360 AIGNLTNSMQAPL
-373 SAAISGAI
+373 SAAISGVV

-388 AAMQNVGVFESF
+388 AAIQNVGVFESF

-428 SLSAAL
+428 SLAVAL
-434 KGVLDALNGA
+434 KVVLDLLNDV

-451 TPALSPLIAA
+451 APVLTPLAGIWLA
-461 WAGYAIAVKAAQI
+461 WAGAIKAVQI
-474 ATSGWSSVTKIAT
+474 ATAIWSTVTKIAT
-487 AAQAAFNVVM
+487 AVQAAFNVVM
-497 SMNPIGAVVLAL
+497 NMNPIGALVAVIAAVVAGL
-509 AALTGILVWFFTQT
+509 IWFFTQT
-523 ETGKKVWQALCEGFS
+523 EVGRKAWQSLCDAFMS
-538 QFIGGIGP
+538 
-546 ALGIMWNGII
+546 
-556 SGFQGFINICSNVC
+556 FINTIGT
-570 KAVQGVIQSI
+570 ALQA
-580 VGTLSPIISTVLGA
+580 TLS
-594 IGAAFGQL
+594 
-602 AQIIGSAF
+602 
-610 AALPALFSQLGEAL
+610 
-624 QGLWNT
+624 
-630 ISSIVEPLFEQLAKI
+630 
-645 IGPTFS
+645 
-651 EFPAL
+651 
-656 FSQLG
+656 
-661 EALQDL
+661 
-667 WNIFSTVL
+667 
-675 GAIGAAFGQL
+675 
-685 AQIIESAF
+685 
-693 GQLAQIIGSAFAAL
+693 
-707 PVLFS
+707 
-712 KLGAILQGVWNIV
+712 
-725 SNVAKALSIALL
+725 
-737 QPIQAVWNFL
+737 
-747 QTVFSAVGQAIQ
+747 
-759 LVWQALQPLINA
+759 
-771 IGTLIPTAIN
+771 
-781 IMAPLLQGAFSIICT
+781 
-796 VFQTLGNII
+796 
-805 AAVLIPAFNAIIPIV
+805 
-820 CAVAQTVGG
+820 
-829 VLLAAFQAIVGVIQG
+829 
-844 VIQVFTGIIQFIAG
+844 
-858 VFIGNWNK
+858 FIGNAWIQHWN
-866 CWQGIQNIFGSIWT
+866 N
-880 AIKSIVTGVWNAI
+880 V
-893 SSLIQGGLQVIQTV
+893 SSFFT
-907 WNTVWNAIKG
+907 N
-917 IGEAIWNGIK
+917 IWNGIQAAAQAAWNWLTSK
-927 AIIQTTLN
+927 LQSICQSISNAWSACWNGISSFFSNVWNGIKSFGQSTWN
-935 TISNVWNACWNGVK
+935 WISSTISNVLRGISNIWNSTWNGI
-949 SYFGTIWDGIK
+949 SSFFGNVWNGIK
-960 NGAKAGI
+960 NGAKAGV
-967 DAVFRFVTGLK
+967 DAVFHFIAGLK
-978 DRILGFFSN
+978 DRIFGFFSG

-996 RAILDGLLAGLRHAW
+996 RAILDGLLAGLRRAW

-1046 MQGFSKGLGNSWQDV
+1046 MQGFSKGLGDSWQGV

-1078 SNAIRLKTT
+1078 ANSIRLRTT
-1087 VAPPDGGWNAQ
+1087 VMPPDGGWNAQ

-1159 NKMATLGR
+1159 NKIATLGR

>member
-146 IIGAFGGITSEI
+146 ILGAFGGITSEI

-291 MRQGKITSEAFNQAL
+291 MREGKITSEAFNKAL

-360 AISDLTNSIQAPL
+360 AISDLTNSMQAPL
-373 SAAISGAI
+373 SAAISGVI

-428 SLSAAL
+428 TLAVAI
-434 KGVLDALNGA
+434 KFICDVLNGV
-444 LQVVKFL
+444 LQVVKAL
-451 TPALSPLIAA
+451 APAIMPVIAA
-461 WAGYAIAVKAAQI
+461 WAAYKTAVA
-474 ATSGWSSVTKIAT
+474 IAT
-487 AAQAAFNVVM
+487 AVQTVFNAVM
-497 SMNPIGAVVLAL
+497 AMNPLGLIVIAIGAVVAAL
-509 AALTGILVWFFTQT
+509 AYFFTQT
-523 ETGKKVWQALCEGFS
+523 EQGRQMWQSLCDGFNDFT
-538 QFIGGIGP
+538 QTILPPLQDAWNAFAGTLNDFMQTILP
-546 ALGIMWNGII
+546 FLQNAWNG
-556 SGFQGFINICSNVC
+556 FLDLC
-570 KAVQGVIQSI
+570 K
-580 VGTLSPIISTVLGA
+580 
-594 IGAAFGQL
+594 
-602 AQIIGSAF
+602 
-610 AALPALFSQLGEAL
+610 
-624 QGLWNT
+624 
-630 ISSIVEPLFEQLAKI
+630 
-645 IGPTFS
+645 
-651 EFPAL
+651 
-656 FSQLG
+656 
-661 EALQDL
+661 
-667 WNIFSTVL
+667 
-675 GAIGAAFGQL
+675 
-685 AQIIESAF
+685 
-693 GQLAQIIGSAFAAL
+693 
-707 PVLFS
+707 
-712 KLGAILQGVWNIV
+712 
-725 SNVAKALSIALL
+725 
-737 QPIQAVWNFL
+737 
-747 QTVFSAVGQAIQ
+747 
-759 LVWQALQPLINA
+759 ALQPVTDALKDS
-771 IGTLIPTAIN
+771 L
-781 IMAPLLQGAFSIICT
+781 GALAK
-796 VFQTLGNII
+796 VLGDTLGPVFSTIGD
-805 AAVLIPAFNAIIPIV
+805 IV
-820 CAVAQTVGG
+820 K
-829 VLLAAFQAIVGVIQG
+829 G
-844 VIQVFTGIIQFIAG
+844 VIQVFKGLCEFLSG
-858 VFIGNWNK
+858 VFTGDWGK
-866 CWQGIQNIFGSIWT
+866 CWQGIQDIFSGT
-880 AIKSIVTGVWNAI
+880 WNAI
-893 SSLIQGGLQVIQTV
+893 SSFFT
-907 WNTVWNAIKG
+907 N
-917 IGEAIWNGIK
+917 IWNGIK
-927 AIIQTTLN
+927 
-935 TISNVWNACWNGVK
+935 NG
-949 SYFGTIWDGIK
+949 T
-960 NGAKAGI
+960 KAGI
-967 DAVFRFVTGLK
+967 DAVFHFVTGLK
-978 DRILGFFSN
+978 DKILGFFRG

-996 RAILDGLLAGLRHAW
+996 KAILDGFLKGLKGAW
-1011 QSVCNFVGGIG
+1011 DGVCNFVGGIG
-1022 SWIAKHKGPISY
+1022 NWIAQHKGPISY

-1046 MQGFSKGLGNSWQDV
+1046 MQGFSKGLGDSWQGV
-1061 QKQVAGFTKQS
+1061 QKQVAGFTKQT

-1078 SNAIRLKTT
+1078 ANAIRLRTT
-1087 VAPPDGGWNAQ
+1087 VMPPDGGWNAQ

-1123 YDAFDGVMSQGVAL
+1123 YDAFDGVISQGVAL

>member
-1 MAKGDTGINIARAF
+1 MARGDTGINIARAF

-120 AGSGFAKGFGLKMG
+120 AGNGFAKGFGLKMG

-146 IIGAFGGITSEI
+146 ILGAFGGITSEI

-235 KETFKSVAMVLTQT
+235 KDTFKSVAMVLTQT

-291 MRQGKITSEAFNQAL
+291 MRAGEITSEAFNQAL

-360 AISDLTNSIQAPL
+360 AIGDLTNSMQAPL
-373 SAAISGAI
+373 SAAISGVV

-410 FKEVFSIVGG
+410 FKEVFSITGG
-420 WGALFPPE
+420 MWNALFPPE
-428 SLSAAL
+428 AL
-434 KGVLDALNGA
+434 AVAIKFICDVLNGV
-444 LQVVKFL
+444 LQVVKAL
-451 TPALSPLIAA
+451 APAIMPVIAA
-461 WAGYAIAVKAAQI
+461 WAAYKAAVAIATVAQ
-474 ATSGWSSVTKIAT
+474 TV
-487 AAQAAFNVVM
+487 FNAVM
-497 SMNPIGAVVLAL
+497 AMNPLGLIVIAIGAVV
-509 AALTGILVWFFTQT
+509 AAIAYFFTQT
-523 ETGKKVWQALCEGFS
+523 EQGRQMWQSLCDGFNDFT
-538 QFIGGIGP
+538 QTILPPLQDAWNAFAGTLNDFMQTILP
-546 ALGIMWNGII
+546 FLQNAWNG
-556 SGFQGFINICSNVC
+556 FLDLC
-570 KAVQGVIQSI
+570 K
-580 VGTLSPIISTVLGA
+580 
-594 IGAAFGQL
+594 
-602 AQIIGSAF
+602 
-610 AALPALFSQLGEAL
+610 
-624 QGLWNT
+624 
-630 ISSIVEPLFEQLAKI
+630 
-645 IGPTFS
+645 
-651 EFPAL
+651 
-656 FSQLG
+656 
-661 EALQDL
+661 
-667 WNIFSTVL
+667 
-675 GAIGAAFGQL
+675 
-685 AQIIESAF
+685 
-693 GQLAQIIGSAFAAL
+693 
-707 PVLFS
+707 
-712 KLGAILQGVWNIV
+712 
-725 SNVAKALSIALL
+725 
-737 QPIQAVWNFL
+737 
-747 QTVFSAVGQAIQ
+747 
-759 LVWQALQPLINA
+759 ALQPVTDALKDS
-771 IGTLIPTAIN
+771 L
-781 IMAPLLQGAFSIICT
+781 GALAK
-796 VFQTLGNII
+796 VLGDTLGHVFSTIGD
-805 AAVLIPAFNAIIPIV
+805 IV
-820 CAVAQTVGG
+820 K
-829 VLLAAFQAIVGVIQG
+829 G
-844 VIQVFTGIIQFIAG
+844 VIQVFKGLCEFLSG
-858 VFIGNWNK
+858 VFTGDWGK
-866 CWQGIQNIFGSIWT
+866 CWQGIQDIFSGTW
-880 AIKSIVTGVWNAI
+880 KAI
-893 SSLIQGGLQVIQTV
+893 SSFFTG
-907 WNTVWNAIKG
+907 
-917 IGEAIWNGIK
+917 IWNGI
-927 AIIQTTLN
+927 Q
-935 TISNVWNACWNGVK
+935 
-949 SYFGTIWDGIK
+949 

-978 DRILGFFSN
+978 DRILGFFSG

-1011 QSVCNFVGGIG
+1011 QSVCNFVSGIG

-1046 MQGFSKGLGNSWQDV
+1046 MQGFSKGLDDSWQGV

-1078 SNAIRLKTT
+1078 ANAIRLRTT
-1087 VAPPDGGWNAQ
+1087 VMPPDGGWNAQ

>member
-306 LDLGFNDVAVK
+306 LDLGFDDVAVK

-360 AISDLTNSIQAPL
+360 AIGDLTNSMQAPL
-373 SAAISGAI
+373 AAAISGVV

-428 SLSAAL
+428 ALAVAL
-434 KGVLDALNGA
+434 KVVLDLLNGV

-451 TPALSPLIAA
+451 APVLTPLAGIWLA
-461 WAGYAIAVKAAQI
+461 WAGAIKAVQI
-474 ATSGWSSVTKIAT
+474 ATSIWSTVTKIAT
-487 AAQAAFNVVM
+487 AVQAAFNVVM
-497 SMNPIGAVVLAL
+497 NMNPIGALIAVIAAVVAGL
-509 AALTGILVWFFTQT
+509 IWFFTQT
-523 ETGKKVWQALCEGFS
+523 ELGK
-538 QFIGGIGP
+538 
-546 ALGIMWNGII
+546 
-556 SGFQGFINICSNVC
+556 
-570 KAVQGVIQSI
+570 
-580 VGTLSPIISTVLGA
+580 
-594 IGAAFGQL
+594 
-602 AQIIGSAF
+602 QIW
-610 AALPALFSQLGEAL
+610 
-624 QGLWNT
+624 QGLC
-630 ISSIVEPLFEQLAKI
+630 
-645 IGPTFS
+645 
-651 EFPAL
+651 
-656 FSQLG
+656 
-661 EALQDL
+661 D
-667 WNIFSTVL
+667 
-675 GAIGAAFGQL
+675 
-685 AQIIESAF
+685 
-693 GQLAQIIGSAFAAL
+693 
-707 PVLFS
+707 
-712 KLGAILQGVWNIV
+712 
-725 SNVAKALSIALL
+725 
-737 QPIQAVWNFL
+737 
-747 QTVFSAVGQAIQ
+747 VFMSF
-759 LVWQALQPLINA
+759 INA
-771 IGTLIPTAIN
+771 IGTA
-781 IMAPLLQGAFSIICT
+781 LQA
-796 VFQTLGNII
+796 TLS
-805 AAVLIPAFNAIIPIV
+805 
-820 CAVAQTVGG
+820 
-829 VLLAAFQAIVGVIQG
+829 
-844 VIQVFTGIIQFIAG
+844 
-858 VFIGNWNK
+858 FIGNAWNAYWSSISSFFTNIWNGIQAAAQAAWNWLTSTLNSI
-866 CWQGIQNIFGSIWT
+866 CQGISS
-880 AIKSIVTGVWNAI
+880 AWNACWSGI
-893 SSLIQGGLQVIQTV
+893 SSFFT
-907 WNTVWNAIKG
+907 N
-917 IGEAIWNGIK
+917 IWNGIK
-927 AIIQTTLN
+927 GFAQGVWNGIKNTLGGVLN
-935 TISNVWNACWNGVK
+935 GITGAWNACWNGIK
-949 SYFGTIWDGIK
+949 NFFSNIWNGIK

-967 DAVFRFVTGLK
+967 DAVFHFVTGLK
-978 DRILGFFSN
+978 DRILGFFRG

-996 RAILDGLLAGLRHAW
+996 KAILDGFLKGLKGAW
-1011 QSVCNFVGGIG
+1011 DGVCNFVGGIG
-1022 SWIAKHKGPISY
+1022 NWIAEHKGPISY
-1034 DKKLLIPAGNAI
+1034 DKKLLIPAGKAI
-1046 MQGFSKGLGNSWQDV
+1046 MQGFSKGLGDSWQGV

-1078 SNAIRLKTT
+1078 TNAIRLRTT
-1087 VAPPDGGWNAQ
+1087 VMPPDGGWNAQ

>member
-146 IIGAFGGITSEI
+146 ILGAFGGITSEI

-221 AEAAGNLNAIAGGN
+221 AEATGNLNAIAGGN

-291 MRQGKITSEAFNQAL
+291 MREGKITSEAFNKAL

-360 AISDLTNSIQAPL
+360 AISDLTNSMQAPL
-373 SAAISGAI
+373 SAAISGVI

-428 SLSAAL
+428 TLAVAI
-434 KGVLDALNGA
+434 KFICDVLNGV
-444 LQVVKFL
+444 LQVVKAL
-451 TPALSPLIAA
+451 APAIMPVIAA
-461 WAGYAIAVKAAQI
+461 WAAYKTAVA
-474 ATSGWSSVTKIAT
+474 IAT
-487 AAQAAFNVVM
+487 AVQTVFNAVM
-497 SMNPIGAVVLAL
+497 AMNPLGLIVIAIGAVVAAL
-509 AALTGILVWFFTQT
+509 AYFFTQT
-523 ETGKKVWQALCEGFS
+523 EQGRQMWQSLCDGFNDFT
-538 QFIGGIGP
+538 QTILPPLQDAWNAFAGTLNDFMQTILP
-546 ALGIMWNGII
+546 FLQNAWNG
-556 SGFQGFINICSNVC
+556 FLDLC
-570 KAVQGVIQSI
+570 K
-580 VGTLSPIISTVLGA
+580 
-594 IGAAFGQL
+594 
-602 AQIIGSAF
+602 
-610 AALPALFSQLGEAL
+610 
-624 QGLWNT
+624 
-630 ISSIVEPLFEQLAKI
+630 
-645 IGPTFS
+645 
-651 EFPAL
+651 
-656 FSQLG
+656 
-661 EALQDL
+661 
-667 WNIFSTVL
+667 
-675 GAIGAAFGQL
+675 
-685 AQIIESAF
+685 
-693 GQLAQIIGSAFAAL
+693 
-707 PVLFS
+707 
-712 KLGAILQGVWNIV
+712 
-725 SNVAKALSIALL
+725 
-737 QPIQAVWNFL
+737 
-747 QTVFSAVGQAIQ
+747 
-759 LVWQALQPLINA
+759 ALQPVTDALKDS
-771 IGTLIPTAIN
+771 L
-781 IMAPLLQGAFSIICT
+781 GALAK
-796 VFQTLGNII
+796 VLGDTLGPVFSTIGD
-805 AAVLIPAFNAIIPIV
+805 IV
-820 CAVAQTVGG
+820 K
-829 VLLAAFQAIVGVIQG
+829 G
-844 VIQVFTGIIQFIAG
+844 VIQVFKGLCEFLSG
-858 VFIGNWNK
+858 VFTGDWGK
-866 CWQGIQNIFGSIWT
+866 CWQGIQDIFSGT
-880 AIKSIVTGVWNAI
+880 WNAI
-893 SSLIQGGLQVIQTV
+893 SSFFT
-907 WNTVWNAIKG
+907 N
-917 IGEAIWNGIK
+917 IWNGIK
-927 AIIQTTLN
+927 
-935 TISNVWNACWNGVK
+935 NG
-949 SYFGTIWDGIK
+949 T
-960 NGAKAGI
+960 KAGI
-967 DAVFRFVTGLK
+967 DAVFHFVTGLK
-978 DRILGFFSN
+978 DKILGFFRG

-996 RAILDGLLAGLRHAW
+996 KAILDGFLKGLKGAW
-1011 QSVCNFVGGIG
+1011 DGVCNFVGGIG
-1022 SWIAKHKGPISY
+1022 NWIAQHKGPISY

-1046 MQGFSKGLGNSWQDV
+1046 MQGFSKGLGDSWQGV
-1061 QKQVAGFTKQS
+1061 QKQVAGFTKQT

-1078 SNAIRLKTT
+1078 ANAIRLRTT
-1087 VAPPDGGWNAQ
+1087 VMPPDGGWNAQ

-1123 YDAFDGVMSQGVAL
+1123 YDAFDGVISQGVAL

>member
-69 LTSANSTVIQKGS
+69 ITSANSTVIQKGS

-107 NSMAS
+107 NSTAS

-120 AGSGFAKGFGLKMG
+120 AGSGFAKGFSFKMG

-169 ATLQFAGVSN
+169 ATLQFAGVSSN
-179 KQIKELTKSTQ
+179 QIKELTKSTQ

-291 MRQGKITSEAFNQAL
+291 MRAGEITSEAFNQAL

-360 AISDLTNSIQAPL
+360 AIGDLTNSMQAPL
-373 SAAISGAI
+373 SAAISGVV

-388 AAMQNVGVFESF
+388 TAMQNVGVFESF

-420 WGALFPPE
+420 MWNTLFPPE
-428 SLSAAL
+428 AL
-434 KGVLDALNGA
+434 AVAIKFICDVLNGV
-444 LQVVKFL
+444 LQVVKAL
-451 TPALSPLIAA
+451 APAIMPVIAA
-461 WAGYAIAVKAAQI
+461 WAAYKTAVA
-474 ATSGWSSVTKIAT
+474 IAT
-487 AAQAAFNVVM
+487 AAQTVFNAVM
-497 SMNPIGAVVLAL
+497 AMNPLGLIVIAIGAVVAAL
-509 AALTGILVWFFTQT
+509 AYFFTQT
-523 ETGKKVWQALCEGFS
+523 EQGRQMWQSLCDGFNDFT
-538 QFIGGIGP
+538 QTILPPLQDAWNAFAGTLNDFMQTILP
-546 ALGIMWNGII
+546 FLQNAWNG
-556 SGFQGFINICSNVC
+556 FLDLC
-570 KAVQGVIQSI
+570 K
-580 VGTLSPIISTVLGA
+580 
-594 IGAAFGQL
+594 
-602 AQIIGSAF
+602 
-610 AALPALFSQLGEAL
+610 
-624 QGLWNT
+624 
-630 ISSIVEPLFEQLAKI
+630 
-645 IGPTFS
+645 
-651 EFPAL
+651 
-656 FSQLG
+656 
-661 EALQDL
+661 
-667 WNIFSTVL
+667 
-675 GAIGAAFGQL
+675 
-685 AQIIESAF
+685 
-693 GQLAQIIGSAFAAL
+693 
-707 PVLFS
+707 
-712 KLGAILQGVWNIV
+712 
-725 SNVAKALSIALL
+725 
-737 QPIQAVWNFL
+737 
-747 QTVFSAVGQAIQ
+747 
-759 LVWQALQPLINA
+759 ALQPVTDALKDS
-771 IGTLIPTAIN
+771 L
-781 IMAPLLQGAFSIICT
+781 GALAK
-796 VFQTLGNII
+796 VLGDTLGPVFSTIGD
-805 AAVLIPAFNAIIPIV
+805 IV
-820 CAVAQTVGG
+820 K
-829 VLLAAFQAIVGVIQG
+829 G
-844 VIQVFTGIIQFIAG
+844 VIQVFKGLCEFLSG
-858 VFIGNWNK
+858 VFTGDWGK
-866 CWQGIQNIFGSIWT
+866 CWQGIQDIFSGT
-880 AIKSIVTGVWNAI
+880 WNAI
-893 SSLIQGGLQVIQTV
+893 SSFFTG
-907 WNTVWNAIKG
+907 
-917 IGEAIWNGIK
+917 IWNGI
-927 AIIQTTLN
+927 Q
-935 TISNVWNACWNGVK
+935 
-949 SYFGTIWDGIK
+949 

-978 DRILGFFSN
+978 DRILGFFSG
-987 AGQWLLNAG
+987 AGQWLVNAG
-996 RAILDGLLAGLRHAW
+996 KAILDGFLRGLKGAW
-1011 QSVCNFVGGIG
+1011 DGVCNFVGGIG
-1022 SWIAKHKGPISY
+1022 NWIAQHKGPISY

-1046 MQGFSKGLGNSWQDV
+1046 MQGFSKGLGDSWQGV
-1061 QKQVAGFTKQS
+1061 QKQVADFTKQS

-1078 SNAIRLKTT
+1078 ANAIRLRTT
-1087 VAPPDGGWNAQ
+1087 VMPPDGGWNAQ

>member
-69 LTSANSTVIQKGS
+69 LTSANSTVSQKGS

-107 NSMAS
+107 NSTAS
-112 HAQKSGEN
+112 HAQKSGAN
-120 AGSGFAKGFGLKMG
+120 AGIGFVQGFGLKMG
-134 MISGIA
+134 MVSGIA

-146 IIGAFGGITSEI
+146 ILGAFGGITSEI

-169 ATLQFAGVSN
+169 ATLQFAGVSSN
-179 KQIKELTKSTQ
+179 QIKELTKSTQ

-206 TAQLASNGVKGYDKL
+206 TAQLASNGVANYDKL

-235 KETFKSVAMVLTQT
+235 KDTFKSVAMVLTQT

-291 MRQGKITSEAFNQAL
+291 MRAGEITSEAFNQAL

-360 AISDLTNSIQAPL
+360 AIGNLTNSMQAPL
-373 SAAISGAI
+373 SAAISGVV

-388 AAMQNVGVFESF
+388 TAMQNVGVFESF

-420 WGALFPPE
+420 WGTLFPPE
-428 SLSAAL
+428 SLAVAL
-434 KGVLDALNGA
+434 KVLLDLLNGV

-451 TPALSPLIAA
+451 TPVLTPLAGIWLV
-461 WAGYAIAVKAAQI
+461 WAGAIKAVQI
-474 ATSGWSSVTKIAT
+474 ATAIWSTVTKIAT
-487 AAQAAFNVVM
+487 AVQAAFNVVM
-497 SMNPIGAVVLAL
+497 NMNPIGALVAVIAAVVAGL
-509 AALTGILVWFFTQT
+509 IWFFTQT
-523 ETGKKVWQALCEGFS
+523 KLGQQIWQGLCDAFMS
-538 QFIGGIGP
+538 
-546 ALGIMWNGII
+546 
-556 SGFQGFINICSNVC
+556 FINTI
-570 KAVQGVIQSI
+570 
-580 VGTLSPIISTVLGA
+580 GT
-594 IGAAFGQL
+594 
-602 AQIIGSAF
+602 
-610 AALPALFSQLGEAL
+610 AL
-624 QGLWNT
+624 QATLNDIGNAWDAGWNAVSSFFT
-630 ISSIVEPLFEQLAKI
+630 NIWNSIQAAAQAAWNWLTSTFNSICQGISSA
-645 IGPTFS
+645 
-651 EFPAL
+651 
-656 FSQLG
+656 
-661 EALQDL
+661 
-667 WNIFSTVL
+667 
-675 GAIGAAFGQL
+675 
-685 AQIIESAF
+685 
-693 GQLAQIIGSAFAAL
+693 
-707 PVLFS
+707 
-712 KLGAILQGVWNIV
+712 
-725 SNVAKALSIALL
+725 
-737 QPIQAVWNFL
+737 
-747 QTVFSAVGQAIQ
+747 
-759 LVWQALQPLINA
+759 
-771 IGTLIPTAIN
+771 
-781 IMAPLLQGAFSIICT
+781 
-796 VFQTLGNII
+796 
-805 AAVLIPAFNAIIPIV
+805 
-820 CAVAQTVGG
+820 
-829 VLLAAFQAIVGVIQG
+829 
-844 VIQVFTGIIQFIAG
+844 
-858 VFIGNWNK
+858 
-866 CWQGIQNIFGSIWT
+866 
-880 AIKSIVTGVWNAI
+880 
-893 SSLIQGGLQVIQTV
+893 
-907 WNTVWNAIKG
+907 
-917 IGEAIWNGIK
+917 
-927 AIIQTTLN
+927 
-935 TISNVWNACWNGVK
+935 WNACWNGISSFYSNVWNGIK
-949 SYFGTIWDGIK
+949 SFGQSTWNWISSTISNVLRGISNIWNSTWNGISSFYSNVWNGIK
-960 NGAKAGI
+960 NGAKAGV
-967 DAVFRFVTGLK
+967 DAVFHFIAGLK
-978 DRILGFFSN
+978 DRIFGFFSG

-1011 QSVCNFVGGIG
+1011 QSVCDFVGGIG
-1022 SWIAKHKGPISY
+1022 SWIAEHKGPISY

-1046 MQGFSKGLGNSWQDV
+1046 MQGFSKGLGNSWQGV

-1078 SNAIRLKTT
+1078 ANAIRLRTT
-1087 VAPPDGGWNAQ
+1087 VMPPDGGWNAQ

-1146 MAGILAKP
+1146 MAGILAKS

>member
-1 MAKGDTGINIARAF
+1 MARGDTGINIARAF

-57 NVSKI
+57 NISKI

-69 LTSANSTVIQKGS
+69 IASANSTVVRKGS

-93 QKAAGIGGKIQQAL
+93 QKAAGIGSKLKQAF
-107 NSMAS
+107 NYIAS
-112 HAQKSGEN
+112 RAQKSGEN

-134 MISGIA
+134 LISGIA
-140 QSVTSK
+140 QSVTSN
-146 IIGAFGGITSEI
+146 ILSAFSGITSEI

-169 ATLQFAGVSN
+169 ATLQFAGVSS

-291 MRQGKITSEAFNQAL
+291 MRQGKITSEAFNKAL

-360 AISDLTNSIQAPL
+360 AISNLTNSMQAPL
-373 SAAISGAI
+373 SAAISGVV

-410 FKEVFSIVGG
+410 FKEVFNIAGG
-420 WGALFPPE
+420 TWGALFPPE
-428 SLSAAL
+428 ALAAAI
-434 KGVLDALNGA
+434 KFICDVLNGV
-444 LQVVKFL
+444 LQVVKAL
-451 TPALSPLIAA
+451 VPAIMPVIAA
-461 WAGYAIAVKAAQI
+461 WAAYKTAVA
-474 ATSGWSSVTKIAT
+474 IAT
-487 AAQAAFNVVM
+487 AAQTLFNFVIA
-497 SMNPIGAVVLAL
+497 MNPLGLVAIAIGAVV
-509 AALTGILVWFFTQT
+509 AALIYFFTQT
-523 ETGKKVWQALCEGFS
+523 EQGRQMWQSLCDGFND
-538 QFIGGIGP
+538 FI
-546 ALGIMWNGII
+546 
-556 SGFQGFINICSNVC
+556 Q
-570 KAVQGVIQSI
+570 
-580 VGTLSPIISTVLGA
+580 
-594 IGAAFGQL
+594 
-602 AQIIGSAF
+602 
-610 AALPALFSQLGEAL
+610 
-624 QGLWNT
+624 T
-630 ISSIVEPLFEQLAKI
+630 ISPS
-645 IGPTFS
+645 
-651 EFPAL
+651 
-656 FSQLG
+656 
-661 EALQDL
+661 LQDA
-667 WNIFSTVL
+667 WNS
-675 GAIGAAFGQL
+675 
-685 AQIIESAF
+685 
-693 GQLAQIIGSAFAAL
+693 FADTLNDYTHTIL
-707 PVLFS
+707 PP
-712 KLGAILQGVWNIV
+712 LQDAWN
-725 SNVAKALSIALL
+725 SLL
-737 QPIQAVWNFL
+737 DL
-747 QTVFSAVGQAIQ
+747 YK
-759 LVWQALQPLINA
+759 ALQPVTGA
-771 IGTLIPTAIN
+771 
-781 IMAPLLQGAFSIICT
+781 LQEAMICLAR
-796 VFQTLGNII
+796 VLGETLGPVFSTTGDI
-805 AAVLIPAFNAIIPIV
+805 VKGLI
-820 CAVAQTVGG
+820 QTFSGLCEFLSG
-829 VLLAAFQAIVGVIQG
+829 
-844 VIQVFTGIIQFIAG
+844 VFTGD
-858 VFIGNWNK
+858 WSK
-866 CWQGIQNIFGSIWT
+866 CWKGVQDIFSASWNANSAFFNGVWKGIQNLFRDGLNNISNIWN
-880 AIKSIVTGVWNAI
+880 SSWNNI
-893 SSLIQGGLQVIQTV
+893 SSFFS
-907 WNTVWNAIKG
+907 N
-917 IGEAIWNGIK
+917 IWN
-927 AIIQTTLN
+927 
-935 TISNVWNACWNGVK
+935 
-949 SYFGTIWDGIK
+949 GIK
-960 NGAKAGI
+960 NGAKNGV
-967 DAVFRFVTGLK
+967 DAVFRFVTGIK
-978 DRILGFFSN
+978 DRILGFFSGAGRWLWN
-987 AGQWLLNAG
+987 AGK
-996 RAILDGLLAGLRHAW
+996 AILDGLLKGLKGAFDGV
-1011 QSVCNFVGGIG
+1011 SKFVGGIG
-1022 SWIAKHKGPISY
+1022 DWIVRHKGPISY
-1034 DKKLLIPAGNAI
+1034 DKKMLIPAGNAI
-1046 MQGFSKGLGNSWQDV
+1046 MQGFSKGLGESWQGV

-1072 GNWFND
+1072 GSWLND
-1078 SNAIRLKTT
+1078 ANAIRLRTT
-1087 VAPPDGGWNAQ
+1087 VMPPDGGWNAQ

-1123 YDAFDGVMSQGVAL
+1123 YDAFDGVMSQGVSL

>member
-69 LTSANSTVIQKGS
+69 ITSANSTVIQKGS

-107 NSMAS
+107 NSTAS

-146 IIGAFGGITSEI
+146 ILGAFGGITSEI

-169 ATLQFAGVSN
+169 ATLQFAGVSSN
-179 KQIKELTKSTQ
+179 QIKELTKSTQ

-306 LDLGFNDVAVK
+306 LDLGFDDVAVK

-360 AISDLTNSIQAPL
+360 AIGDLTNSMQAPL
-373 SAAISGAI
+373 AAAISGVV

-428 SLSAAL
+428 ALAVAL
-434 KGVLDALNGA
+434 KVVLDLLNGV

-451 TPALSPLIAA
+451 APVLTPLAGIWLA
-461 WAGYAIAVKAAQI
+461 WAGAIKAVQI
-474 ATSGWSSVTKIAT
+474 ATAIWSTVTKIAT
-487 AAQAAFNVVM
+487 AVQAAFNVVM
-497 SMNPIGAVVLAL
+497 NMNPIGALVAVIAAVVAGL
-509 AALTGILVWFFTQT
+509 IWFFTQT
-523 ETGKKVWQALCEGFS
+523 KLGQQIWQGLCDTFMS
-538 QFIGGIGP
+538 
-546 ALGIMWNGII
+546 
-556 SGFQGFINICSNVC
+556 FIN
-570 KAVQGVIQSI
+570 
-580 VGTLSPIISTVLGA
+580 T
-594 IGAAFGQL
+594 IGAA
-602 AQIIGSAF
+602 
-610 AALPALFSQLGEAL
+610 L
-624 QGLWNT
+624 Q
-630 ISSIVEPLFEQLAKI
+630 A
-645 IGPTFS
+645 
-651 EFPAL
+651 
-656 FSQLG
+656 
-661 EALQDL
+661 
-667 WNIFSTVL
+667 
-675 GAIGAAFGQL
+675 
-685 AQIIESAF
+685 
-693 GQLAQIIGSAFAAL
+693 
-707 PVLFS
+707 
-712 KLGAILQGVWNIV
+712 
-725 SNVAKALSIALL
+725 
-737 QPIQAVWNFL
+737 
-747 QTVFSAVGQAIQ
+747 
-759 LVWQALQPLINA
+759 
-771 IGTLIPTAIN
+771 TLN
-781 IMAPLLQGAFSIICT
+781 D
-796 VFQTLGNII
+796 
-805 AAVLIPAFNAIIPIV
+805 
-820 CAVAQTVGG
+820 
-829 VLLAAFQAIVGVIQG
+829 
-844 VIQVFTGIIQFIAG
+844 
-858 VFIGNWNK
+858 IGN
-866 CWQGIQNIFGSIWT
+866 
-880 AIKSIVTGVWNAI
+880 A
-893 SSLIQGGLQVIQTV
+893 
-907 WNTVWNAIKG
+907 
-917 IGEAIWNGIK
+917 
-927 AIIQTTLN
+927 
-935 TISNVWNACWNGVK
+935 WNACWNSVSSFFTNIWNGIQKAAQAVWNWLTSKLQSICQSMSNAWSACWNGISSFFSNVWNDIK
-949 SYFGTIWDGIK
+949 SFGQSTWNWISSTISNVLRGISNIWNSTWNGISSFFSNVWNGIK
-960 NGAKAGI
+960 NGAKAGV
-967 DAVFRFVTGLK
+967 DAVFHFIAGLK
-978 DRILGFFSN
+978 DRIFGFFSG
-987 AGQWLLNAG
+987 AGQWLWNAG
-996 RAILDGLLAGLRHAW
+996 RAILDGLLAGLRRAW

-1046 MQGFSKGLGNSWQDV
+1046 MQGFSKGLGDSWQDV

-1087 VAPPDGGWNAQ
+1087 VVPPDGGWNAQ

-1154 MNNEL
+1154 INNEL
-1159 NKMATLGR
+1159 NKIATLGR

>member
-169 ATLQFAGVSN
+169 ATLQFAGVSSN
-179 KQIKELTKSTQ
+179 QIKELTKSTQ

-206 TAQLASNGVKGYDKL
+206 TAQLASNGVANYDKL

-235 KETFKSVAMVLTQT
+235 KDTFKSVAMVLTQT

-291 MRQGKITSEAFNQAL
+291 MRAGEITSEAFNQAL

-360 AISDLTNSIQAPL
+360 AIGNLTNSMQAPL
-373 SAAISGAI
+373 SAAISGVV

-388 AAMQNVGVFESF
+388 TAMQNVGVFESF

-420 WGALFPPE
+420 WGTLFPPE
-428 SLSAAL
+428 SLAVAL
-434 KGVLDALNGA
+434 KVVLDLLNGV

-451 TPALSPLIAA
+451 APVLTPLAGIWLA
-461 WAGYAIAVKAAQI
+461 WAGAIKAVQV
-474 ATSGWSSVTKIAT
+474 ATAIWSTVTKIAT
-487 AAQAAFNVVM
+487 AVQAAFNVVM
-497 SMNPIGAVVLAL
+497 NMNPIGALVAVIAAVVAGL
-509 AALTGILVWFFTQT
+509 IWFFTQT
-523 ETGKKVWQALCEGFS
+523 KLGQQIWQGLCDVFMSFINTIGAALQATLNNIGNAWNAGWNAMSSFFS
-538 QFIGGIGP
+538 NV
-546 ALGIMWNGII
+546 WNGIK
-556 SGFQGFINICSNVC
+556 S
-570 KAVQGVIQSI
+570 
-580 VGTLSPIISTVLGA
+580 
-594 IGAAFGQL
+594 FGQ
-602 AQIIGSAF
+602 ST
-610 AALPALFSQLGEAL
+610 
-624 QGLWNT
+624 WNWISST
-630 ISSIVEPLFEQLAKI
+630 ISNMLRSISNI
-645 IGPTFS
+645 
-651 EFPAL
+651 
-656 FSQLG
+656 
-661 EALQDL
+661 
-667 WNIFSTVL
+667 WNST
-675 GAIGAAFGQL
+675 
-685 AQIIESAF
+685 
-693 GQLAQIIGSAFAAL
+693 
-707 PVLFS
+707 
-712 KLGAILQGVWNIV
+712 WN
-725 SNVAKALSIALL
+725 S
-737 QPIQAVWNFL
+737 
-747 QTVFSAVGQAIQ
+747 
-759 LVWQALQPLINA
+759 
-771 IGTLIPTAIN
+771 
-781 IMAPLLQGAFSIICT
+781 
-796 VFQTLGNII
+796 
-805 AAVLIPAFNAIIPIV
+805 
-820 CAVAQTVGG
+820 
-829 VLLAAFQAIVGVIQG
+829 
-844 VIQVFTGIIQFIAG
+844 
-858 VFIGNWNK
+858 
-866 CWQGIQNIFGSIWT
+866 
-880 AIKSIVTGVWNAI
+880 I
-893 SSLIQGGLQVIQTV
+893 SSFFT
-907 WNTVWNAIKG
+907 N
-917 IGEAIWNGIK
+917 IWNGIK
-927 AIIQTTLN
+927 RFGQSTWNWISS
-935 TISNVWNACWNGVK
+935 TISNMLRSISNIWNSTWNSISSFFTNIWNGIK
-949 SYFGTIWDGIK
+949 SFGQSTWNWISSTISNMLRSISNIWNSTWNSISSFFGNIWNGIK
-960 NGAKAGI
+960 NGAKNGV
-967 DAVFRFVTGLK
+967 DSVFHFVTGIK
-978 DRILGFFSN
+978 DRIFGFFSG
-987 AGQWLLNAG
+987 AGQWLVNAG
-996 RAILDGLLAGLRHAW
+996 KAILDGFLRGLKGAW
-1011 QSVCNFVGGIG
+1011 DGVCNFVGGIG
-1022 SWIAKHKGPISY
+1022 NWIAQHKGPISY

-1046 MQGFSKGLGNSWQDV
+1046 MQGFSKGLGDSWQGV
-1061 QKQVAGFTKQS
+1061 QKQVADFTKQS

-1078 SNAIRLKTT
+1078 ANAIRLRTT
-1087 VAPPDGGWNAQ
+1087 VMPPDGGWNAQ

>member
-93 QKAAGIGGKIQQAL
+93 QKAAGIGGKLQQAFS
-107 NSMAS
+107 SMAS

-134 MISGIA
+134 VISGIA

-235 KETFKSVAMVLTQT
+235 KDTFKSVAMVLTQT

-291 MRQGKITSEAFNQAL
+291 MCQGKITSEAFNKAL

-360 AISDLTNSIQAPL
+360 AIGNLTNSMQAPL

-410 FKEVFSIVGG
+410 FKEVFSIAGG
-420 WGALFPPE
+420 MWNTLFPPE
-428 SLSAAL
+428 TLAVAI
-434 KGVLDALNGA
+434 KFICDVLNGV
-444 LQVVKFL
+444 LQVVKAL
-451 TPALSPLIAA
+451 APAIMPVIAA
-461 WAGYAIAVKAAQI
+461 WAAYKAAVVI
-474 ATSGWSSVTKIAT
+474 ATV
-487 AAQAAFNVVM
+487 AQTVFNAVM
-497 SMNPIGAVVLAL
+497 AMNPLGLIVIAIGAVVAAL
-509 AALTGILVWFFTQT
+509 AYFFTQT
-523 ETGKKVWQALCEGFS
+523 EQGRQMWQSLCDGFNDFTQTILPPLQDAWNTFLDLCKELQPVTDALKEAF
-538 QFIGGIGP
+538 GGL
-546 ALGIMWNGII
+546 A
-556 SGFQGFINICSNVC
+556 Q
-570 KAVQGVIQSI
+570 
-580 VGTLSPIISTVLGA
+580 VLGDT
-594 IGAAFGQL
+594 
-602 AQIIGSAF
+602 
-610 AALPALFSQLGEAL
+610 LGP
-624 QGLWNT
+624 
-630 ISSIVEPLFEQLAKI
+630 V
-645 IGPTFS
+645 
-651 EFPAL
+651 
-656 FSQLG
+656 
-661 EALQDL
+661 
-667 WNIFSTVL
+667 FST
-675 GAIGAAFGQL
+675 IGD
-685 AQIIESAF
+685 
-693 GQLAQIIGSAFAAL
+693 
-707 PVLFS
+707 
-712 KLGAILQGVWNIV
+712 
-725 SNVAKALSIALL
+725 
-737 QPIQAVWNFL
+737 
-747 QTVFSAVGQAIQ
+747 TVKGI
-759 LVWQALQPLINA
+759 
-771 IGTLIPTAIN
+771 
-781 IMAPLLQGAFSIICT
+781 
-796 VFQTLGNII
+796 
-805 AAVLIPAFNAIIPIV
+805 
-820 CAVAQTVGG
+820 
-829 VLLAAFQAIVGVIQG
+829 
-844 VIQVFTGIIQFIAG
+844 IQVFKGLCEFLSG
-858 VFIGNWNK
+858 VFTGDWSK
-866 CWQGIQNIFGSIWT
+866 CWQGIQDIFSGT
-880 AIKSIVTGVWNAI
+880 WNAI
-893 SSLIQGGLQVIQTV
+893 SSFFSGVWRGMQNLFSDGLRFISNI
-907 WNTVWNAIKG
+907 WNSTWNAISSFFTG
-917 IGEAIWNGIK
+917 IWNGI
-927 AIIQTTLN
+927 Q
-935 TISNVWNACWNGVK
+935 
-949 SYFGTIWDGIK
+949 

-978 DRILGFFSN
+978 DRILGFFSG
-987 AGQWLLNAG
+987 AGQWLWNAG
-996 RAILDGLLAGLRHAW
+996 RAILDGLLDGLRRAW
-1011 QSVCNFVGGIG
+1011 QSVCNFVSGIG

-1046 MQGFSKGLGNSWQDV
+1046 MQGFSKGLGDSWQGV

-1087 VAPPDGGWNAQ
+1087 VVPPDGGWNAQ

>member
-69 LTSANSTVIQKGS
+69 ITSANSTVIQKGS

-107 NSMAS
+107 NSTAS

-146 IIGAFGGITSEI
+146 ILGAFGGITSEI

-169 ATLQFAGVSN
+169 ATLQFAGVSSN
-179 KQIKELTKSTQ
+179 QIKELTKSTQ

-306 LDLGFNDVAVK
+306 LDLGFDDVAVK

-360 AISDLTNSIQAPL
+360 AIGDLTNSMQAPL
-373 SAAISGAI
+373 SAAISGVV

-428 SLSAAL
+428 ALAVAL
-434 KGVLDALNGA
+434 KVVLDLLNGV

-451 TPALSPLIAA
+451 APVLTPLAGIWLA
-461 WAGYAIAVKAAQI
+461 WAGAIKAVQI
-474 ATSGWSSVTKIAT
+474 ATAIWSTVTKIA
-487 AAQAAFNVVM
+487 AAVQAAFNVVIN
-497 SMNPIGAVVLAL
+497 MNPIGALVAVIAAVVAGL
-509 AALTGILVWFFTQT
+509 IWFFTQT
-523 ETGKKVWQALCEGFS
+523 K
-538 QFIGGIGP
+538 
-546 ALGIMWNGII
+546 LG
-556 SGFQGFINICSNVC
+556 Q
-570 KAVQGVIQSI
+570 
-580 VGTLSPIISTVLGA
+580 
-594 IGAAFGQL
+594 
-602 AQIIGSAF
+602 QIW
-610 AALPALFSQLGEAL
+610 
-624 QGLWNT
+624 QGLC
-630 ISSIVEPLFEQLAKI
+630 
-645 IGPTFS
+645 
-651 EFPAL
+651 
-656 FSQLG
+656 
-661 EALQDL
+661 D
-667 WNIFSTVL
+667 
-675 GAIGAAFGQL
+675 
-685 AQIIESAF
+685 
-693 GQLAQIIGSAFAAL
+693 
-707 PVLFS
+707 
-712 KLGAILQGVWNIV
+712 
-725 SNVAKALSIALL
+725 
-737 QPIQAVWNFL
+737 
-747 QTVFSAVGQAIQ
+747 VFMSF
-759 LVWQALQPLINA
+759 INA
-771 IGTLIPTAIN
+771 IGTA
-781 IMAPLLQGAFSIICT
+781 LQA
-796 VFQTLGNII
+796 TLS
-805 AAVLIPAFNAIIPIV
+805 
-820 CAVAQTVGG
+820 
-829 VLLAAFQAIVGVIQG
+829 
-844 VIQVFTGIIQFIAG
+844 
-858 VFIGNWNK
+858 FIGNAWIQRWNDISSFFTNVWNGIQAAAQAVWNWLASTLNSI
-866 CWQGIQNIFGSIWT
+866 CQGISNAWNAYWNGISSFFSNVWNG
-880 AIKSIVTGVWNAI
+880 IKSFGQSTWNWISSTISNVLRGISNIWNSAWNAI
-893 SSLIQGGLQVIQTV
+893 SSFFTG
-907 WNTVWNAIKG
+907 
-917 IGEAIWNGIK
+917 IWNGI
-927 AIIQTTLN
+927 Q
-935 TISNVWNACWNGVK
+935 
-949 SYFGTIWDGIK
+949 

-978 DRILGFFSN
+978 DRILGFFSG
-987 AGQWLLNAG
+987 AGQWLWNAG
-996 RAILDGLLAGLRHAW
+996 RAILDGLLAGLKRAW
-1011 QSVCNFVGGIG
+1011 QSVCNFVSGIG

-1046 MQGFSKGLGNSWQDV
+1046 MQGFSKGLGDSWQGV

-1087 VAPPDGGWNAQ
+1087 VVPPDGGWNAQ

>member
-1 MAKGDTGINIARAF
+1 MARGDTGINIARAF

-57 NVSKI
+57 NISKI

-120 AGSGFAKGFGLKMG
+120 AGNGFAKGFGLKMG

-360 AISDLTNSIQAPL
+360 AIGNLTNSMQAPL
-373 SAAISGAI
+373 SAAISGVI

-388 AAMQNVGVFESF
+388 AAMQNVEVFESF

-428 SLSAAL
+428 SLAVAI
-434 KGVLDALNGA
+434 KFICDVLNGV
-444 LQVVKFL
+444 LQVVKAL
-451 TPALSPLIAA
+451 APAIMPVIAA
-461 WAGYAIAVKAAQI
+461 WAAYKTAVA
-474 ATSGWSSVTKIAT
+474 IAT
-487 AAQAAFNVVM
+487 AAQTVFNAVM
-497 SMNPIGAVVLAL
+497 AMNPLGLIVIAIGAVVAAL
-509 AALTGILVWFFTQT
+509 AYFFTQT
-523 ETGKKVWQALCEGFS
+523 EQGRQMWQSLCDGFNDFT
-538 QFIGGIGP
+538 QTILPPLQDAWNAFAGTLNDFMQTILP
-546 ALGIMWNGII
+546 FLQNAWNG
-556 SGFQGFINICSNVC
+556 FLDLC
-570 KAVQGVIQSI
+570 K
-580 VGTLSPIISTVLGA
+580 
-594 IGAAFGQL
+594 
-602 AQIIGSAF
+602 
-610 AALPALFSQLGEAL
+610 
-624 QGLWNT
+624 
-630 ISSIVEPLFEQLAKI
+630 
-645 IGPTFS
+645 
-651 EFPAL
+651 
-656 FSQLG
+656 
-661 EALQDL
+661 
-667 WNIFSTVL
+667 
-675 GAIGAAFGQL
+675 
-685 AQIIESAF
+685 
-693 GQLAQIIGSAFAAL
+693 
-707 PVLFS
+707 
-712 KLGAILQGVWNIV
+712 
-725 SNVAKALSIALL
+725 
-737 QPIQAVWNFL
+737 
-747 QTVFSAVGQAIQ
+747 
-759 LVWQALQPLINA
+759 ALQPVTDALKDS
-771 IGTLIPTAIN
+771 L
-781 IMAPLLQGAFSIICT
+781 GALAK
-796 VFQTLGNII
+796 VLGDTLGPVFSTIGD
-805 AAVLIPAFNAIIPIV
+805 IV
-820 CAVAQTVGG
+820 K
-829 VLLAAFQAIVGVIQG
+829 G
-844 VIQVFTGIIQFIAG
+844 VIQVFKGLCEFLSG
-858 VFIGNWNK
+858 VFTGDWGK
-866 CWQGIQNIFGSIWT
+866 CWQGIQDIFSGT
-880 AIKSIVTGVWNAI
+880 WNAI
-893 SSLIQGGLQVIQTV
+893 SSFFTG
-907 WNTVWNAIKG
+907 
-917 IGEAIWNGIK
+917 IWNGI
-927 AIIQTTLN
+927 Q
-935 TISNVWNACWNGVK
+935 
-949 SYFGTIWDGIK
+949 

-967 DAVFRFVTGLK
+967 DAVFHFIAGLK
-978 DRILGFFSN
+978 DRIFGFFSG
-987 AGQWLLNAG
+987 AGQWLWNAG
-996 RAILDGLLAGLRHAW
+996 RAILDGLLAGLRRAW

-1046 MQGFSKGLGNSWQDV
+1046 MQGFSKGLGDSWQGV

-1078 SNAIRLKTT
+1078 ANAIRLRTT
-1087 VAPPDGGWNAQ
+1087 VMPPDGGWNAQ

-1159 NKMATLGR
+1159 NKIATLGR

>member
-93 QKAAGIGGKIQQAL
+93 QKAAGIGGKIQQAFS
-107 NSMAS
+107 SMVS

-120 AGSGFAKGFGLKMG
+120 AGSGFAKGFSLKMG

-206 TAQLASNGVKGYDKL
+206 TAQLASNGVANYDKL

-360 AISDLTNSIQAPL
+360 AIGNLTNSMQAPL
-373 SAAISGAI
+373 SAAISGVI

-410 FKEVFSIVGG
+410 FKEVFSIAGG
-420 WGALFPPE
+420 MWNALFPPE
-428 SLSAAL
+428 AL
-434 KGVLDALNGA
+434 AVAIKFICDVLNGV

-451 TPALSPLIAA
+451 APVLTPLAGIWLA
-461 WAGYAIAVKAAQI
+461 WAGAIKAVQI
-474 ATSGWSSVTKIAT
+474 ATAIWSTATKIAT
-487 AAQAAFNVVM
+487 AVQAAFNVVM
-497 SMNPIGAVVLAL
+497 NMNPIGALVAVI
-509 AALTGILVWFFTQT
+509 AAVAAGLIWFFTQT
-523 ETGKKVWQALCEGFS
+523 KLGQQIWQGLCDVFMSFINTIGAALQATLS
-538 QFIGGIGP
+538 SIGNAWNAGWN
-546 ALGIMWNGII
+546 AVSSFFTNTWNGI
-556 SGFQGFINICSNVC
+556 Q
-570 KAVQGVIQSI
+570 KA
-580 VGTLSPIISTVLGA
+580 A
-594 IGAAFGQL
+594 
-602 AQIIGSAF
+602 
-610 AALPALFSQLGEAL
+610 
-624 QGLWNT
+624 
-630 ISSIVEPLFEQLAKI
+630 
-645 IGPTFS
+645 
-651 EFPAL
+651 
-656 FSQLG
+656 
-661 EALQDL
+661 
-667 WNIFSTVL
+667 
-675 GAIGAAFGQL
+675 
-685 AQIIESAF
+685 
-693 GQLAQIIGSAFAAL
+693 
-707 PVLFS
+707 
-712 KLGAILQGVWNIV
+712 
-725 SNVAKALSIALL
+725 
-737 QPIQAVWNFL
+737 QAVWNWLASTL
-747 QTVFSAVGQAIQ
+747 Q
-759 LVWQALQPLINA
+759 
-771 IGTLIPTAIN
+771 
-781 IMAPLLQGAFSIICT
+781 SIC
-796 VFQTLGNII
+796 
-805 AAVLIPAFNAIIPIV
+805 
-820 CAVAQTVGG
+820 
-829 VLLAAFQAIVGVIQG
+829 
-844 VIQVFTGIIQFIAG
+844 
-858 VFIGNWNK
+858 
-866 CWQGIQNIFGSIWT
+866 QGI
-880 AIKSIVTGVWNAI
+880 
-893 SSLIQGGLQVIQTV
+893 SS
-907 WNTVWNAIKG
+907 A
-917 IGEAIWNGIK
+917 
-927 AIIQTTLN
+927 
-935 TISNVWNACWNGVK
+935 WNACWNGISSFFTNTWSGIKGFAQGV
-949 SYFGTIWDGIK
+949 WNGIK
-960 NGAKAGI
+960 NTLSGVLNGITGAWNACWNGIKNFFSNIWNGIKNEAKAGI
-967 DAVFRFVTGLK
+967 DAVFHFVTGLK
-978 DRILGFFSN
+978 DRILGFFSG

-996 RAILDGLLAGLRHAW
+996 RAILDGLLKGLKAAW
-1011 QSVCNFVGGIG
+1011 DGICNFVGGIG

-1046 MQGFSKGLGNSWQDV
+1046 MQGFSKGLGDSWQGV

-1078 SNAIRLKTT
+1078 ANAIRLRTT
-1087 VAPPDGGWNAQ
+1087 VMPPDGGWNAQ

>member
-107 NSMAS
+107 NSTAS
-112 HAQKSGEN
+112 HAQKSGAN
-120 AGSGFAKGFGLKMG
+120 AGTGFVQGFGLKMG

-146 IIGAFGGITSEI
+146 ILGAFGGITSEI

-169 ATLQFAGVSN
+169 ATLQFAGVSSN
-179 KQIKELTKSTQ
+179 QIKELTKSTQ

-206 TAQLASNGVKGYDKL
+206 TAQLASNGVANYDKL

-235 KETFKSVAMVLTQT
+235 KDTFKSVAMVLTQT

-291 MRQGKITSEAFNQAL
+291 MRAGEITSEAFNQAL

-360 AISDLTNSIQAPL
+360 AIGNLTNSMQAPL
-373 SAAISGAI
+373 SAAISGVV

-388 AAMQNVGVFESF
+388 TAMQNVGVFESF

-420 WGALFPPE
+420 WGTLFPPK
-428 SLSAAL
+428 SLAVAL
-434 KGVLDALNGA
+434 KVVLDLLNGV

-451 TPALSPLIAA
+451 APVLTPLAGIWLA
-461 WAGYAIAVKAAQI
+461 WAGAIKAVQV
-474 ATSGWSSVTKIAT
+474 ATAIWSTVTKIAT
-487 AAQAAFNVVM
+487 AVQAAFNVVM
-497 SMNPIGAVVLAL
+497 NMNPIGALVAVIAAVVAGL
-509 AALTGILVWFFTQT
+509 IWFFTQT
-523 ETGKKVWQALCEGFS
+523 KLGQQIWQGLCDVFMS
-538 QFIGGIGP
+538 
-546 ALGIMWNGII
+546 
-556 SGFQGFINICSNVC
+556 FIN
-570 KAVQGVIQSI
+570 
-580 VGTLSPIISTVLGA
+580 T
-594 IGAAFGQL
+594 IGAALQATL
-602 AQIIGSAF
+602 NNIGNA
-610 AALPALFSQLGEAL
+610 
-624 QGLWNT
+624 WNAGWNAM
-630 ISSIVEPLFEQLAKI
+630 SSF
-645 IGPTFS
+645 F
-651 EFPAL
+651 
-656 FSQLG
+656 
-661 EALQDL
+661 
-667 WNIFSTVL
+667 
-675 GAIGAAFGQL
+675 
-685 AQIIESAF
+685 
-693 GQLAQIIGSAFAAL
+693 
-707 PVLFS
+707 
-712 KLGAILQGVWNIV
+712 
-725 SNVAKALSIALL
+725 SNV
-737 QPIQAVWNFL
+737 
-747 QTVFSAVGQAIQ
+747 
-759 LVWQALQPLINA
+759 
-771 IGTLIPTAIN
+771 
-781 IMAPLLQGAFSIICT
+781 
-796 VFQTLGNII
+796 
-805 AAVLIPAFNAIIPIV
+805 
-820 CAVAQTVGG
+820 
-829 VLLAAFQAIVGVIQG
+829 
-844 VIQVFTGIIQFIAG
+844 
-858 VFIGNWNK
+858 
-866 CWQGIQNIFGSIWT
+866 
-880 AIKSIVTGVWNAI
+880 
-893 SSLIQGGLQVIQTV
+893 
-907 WNTVWNAIKG
+907 
-917 IGEAIWNGIK
+917 WNGIK
-927 AIIQTTLN
+927 SFGQSTWNWISS
-935 TISNVWNACWNGVK
+935 TISNMLRSISNIWNSTWN
-949 SYFGTIWDGIK
+949 SISSFFGNIWNGIK
-960 NGAKAGI
+960 NGAKNGV
-967 DAVFRFVTGLK
+967 DSVFHFVTGIK
-978 DRILGFFSN
+978 DRIFGFFSG
-987 AGQWLLNAG
+987 AGQWLVNAG
-996 RAILDGLLAGLRHAW
+996 KAILDGFLRGLKGAW
-1011 QSVCNFVGGIG
+1011 DGVCNFVGGIG
-1022 SWIAKHKGPISY
+1022 NWIAQHKGPISY

-1046 MQGFSKGLGNSWQDV
+1046 MQGFSKGLGDSWQGV
-1061 QKQVAGFTKQS
+1061 QKQVADFTKQS

-1078 SNAIRLKTT
+1078 ANAIRLRTT
-1087 VAPPDGGWNAQ
+1087 VMPPDGGWNAQ

>member
-1 MAKGDTGINIARAF
+1 MARGDTGINIARAF

-21 TKGVGKAICDAFN
+21 TKGVGKAICDAFS

-146 IIGAFGGITSEI
+146 ILGAFGGITSEI

-235 KETFKSVAMVLTQT
+235 KDTFKSVAMVLTQT

-291 MRQGKITSEAFNQAL
+291 MRAGEITSEAFNQAL

-360 AISDLTNSIQAPL
+360 AIGNLTNSMQAPL
-373 SAAISGAI
+373 SAAISGVV

-388 AAMQNVGVFESF
+388 TAMQNVGVFESF

-420 WGALFPPE
+420 WGTLFPPE
-428 SLSAAL
+428 SLAVAL
-434 KGVLDALNGA
+434 KVVLDLLNGV

-451 TPALSPLIAA
+451 APVLTPLAGIWLA
-461 WAGYAIAVKAAQI
+461 WAGAIKAVQI
-474 ATSGWSSVTKIAT
+474 ATAIWSTVTKIAT
-487 AAQAAFNVVM
+487 AVQAAFNVVM
-497 SMNPIGAVVLAL
+497 NMNPIGALVAVIAAVVAGL
-509 AALTGILVWFFTQT
+509 IWFFTQT
-523 ETGKKVWQALCEGFS
+523 EVGRKAWQSLCDAFMSFINTIGTAL
-538 QFIGGIGP
+538 QATLNDIGNAWNAGWN
-546 ALGIMWNGII
+546 AVSSFFTNVWNGIQAAAQAAWNWLTSKLQSICQSI
-556 SGFQGFINICSNVC
+556 SNAWSECWNAVSSFFSNV
-570 KAVQGVIQSI
+570 
-580 VGTLSPIISTVLGA
+580 
-594 IGAAFGQL
+594 
-602 AQIIGSAF
+602 
-610 AALPALFSQLGEAL
+610 
-624 QGLWNT
+624 
-630 ISSIVEPLFEQLAKI
+630 
-645 IGPTFS
+645 
-651 EFPAL
+651 
-656 FSQLG
+656 
-661 EALQDL
+661 
-667 WNIFSTVL
+667 
-675 GAIGAAFGQL
+675 
-685 AQIIESAF
+685 
-693 GQLAQIIGSAFAAL
+693 
-707 PVLFS
+707 
-712 KLGAILQGVWNIV
+712 
-725 SNVAKALSIALL
+725 
-737 QPIQAVWNFL
+737 
-747 QTVFSAVGQAIQ
+747 
-759 LVWQALQPLINA
+759 
-771 IGTLIPTAIN
+771 
-781 IMAPLLQGAFSIICT
+781 
-796 VFQTLGNII
+796 
-805 AAVLIPAFNAIIPIV
+805 
-820 CAVAQTVGG
+820 
-829 VLLAAFQAIVGVIQG
+829 
-844 VIQVFTGIIQFIAG
+844 
-858 VFIGNWNK
+858 
-866 CWQGIQNIFGSIWT
+866 
-880 AIKSIVTGVWNAI
+880 
-893 SSLIQGGLQVIQTV
+893 
-907 WNTVWNAIKG
+907 
-917 IGEAIWNGIK
+917 WNGIK
-927 AIIQTTLN
+927 SFGQSTWNWISS
-935 TISNVWNACWNGVK
+935 TISNVLRGISNIWNSTWNCISSFFSNV
-949 SYFGTIWDGIK
+949 WDGIK

>member
-146 IIGAFGGITSEI
+146 ILGAFGGITSEI

-306 LDLGFNDVAVK
+306 LDLGFDDVAVK

-360 AISDLTNSIQAPL
+360 AIGDLTNSMQAPL
-373 SAAISGAI
+373 AAAISGVV

-428 SLSAAL
+428 ALAVAL
-434 KGVLDALNGA
+434 KVVLDLLNGV

-451 TPALSPLIAA
+451 APVLTPLAGIWLA
-461 WAGYAIAVKAAQI
+461 WAGAIKAVQI
-474 ATSGWSSVTKIAT
+474 ATSIWSTVTKIAT
-487 AAQAAFNVVM
+487 AVQAAFNVVM
-497 SMNPIGAVVLAL
+497 NMNPIGALIAVIAAVVAGL
-509 AALTGILVWFFTQT
+509 IWFFTQT
-523 ETGKKVWQALCEGFS
+523 ELGK
-538 QFIGGIGP
+538 
-546 ALGIMWNGII
+546 
-556 SGFQGFINICSNVC
+556 
-570 KAVQGVIQSI
+570 
-580 VGTLSPIISTVLGA
+580 
-594 IGAAFGQL
+594 
-602 AQIIGSAF
+602 QIW
-610 AALPALFSQLGEAL
+610 
-624 QGLWNT
+624 QGLC
-630 ISSIVEPLFEQLAKI
+630 
-645 IGPTFS
+645 
-651 EFPAL
+651 
-656 FSQLG
+656 
-661 EALQDL
+661 D
-667 WNIFSTVL
+667 
-675 GAIGAAFGQL
+675 
-685 AQIIESAF
+685 
-693 GQLAQIIGSAFAAL
+693 
-707 PVLFS
+707 
-712 KLGAILQGVWNIV
+712 
-725 SNVAKALSIALL
+725 
-737 QPIQAVWNFL
+737 
-747 QTVFSAVGQAIQ
+747 VFMSF
-759 LVWQALQPLINA
+759 INA
-771 IGTLIPTAIN
+771 IGTA
-781 IMAPLLQGAFSIICT
+781 LQA
-796 VFQTLGNII
+796 TLS
-805 AAVLIPAFNAIIPIV
+805 
-820 CAVAQTVGG
+820 
-829 VLLAAFQAIVGVIQG
+829 
-844 VIQVFTGIIQFIAG
+844 
-858 VFIGNWNK
+858 FIGNAWNAYWSSISSFFTNIWNGIQAAAQAAWNWLTSTLNSI
-866 CWQGIQNIFGSIWT
+866 CQGISS
-880 AIKSIVTGVWNAI
+880 AWNACWSGI
-893 SSLIQGGLQVIQTV
+893 SSFFT
-907 WNTVWNAIKG
+907 N
-917 IGEAIWNGIK
+917 IWNGIK
-927 AIIQTTLN
+927 GFAQGVWNGIKNTLGGVLN
-935 TISNVWNACWNGVK
+935 GITGAWNACWNGIK
-949 SYFGTIWDGIK
+949 NFFSNIWNGIK

-967 DAVFRFVTGLK
+967 DAVFHFVTGLK
-978 DRILGFFSN
+978 DRILGFFRG

-996 RAILDGLLAGLRHAW
+996 KAILDGFLKGLKGAW
-1011 QSVCNFVGGIG
+1011 DGVCNFVGGIG
-1022 SWIAKHKGPISY
+1022 NWIAEHKGPISY
-1034 DKKLLIPAGNAI
+1034 DKKLLIPAGKAI
-1046 MQGFSKGLGNSWQDV
+1046 MQGFSKGLGDSWQGV

-1078 SNAIRLKTT
+1078 TNAIRLRTT
-1087 VAPPDGGWNAQ
+1087 VMPPDGGWNAQ

>member
-34 NANNSVSQKGSE
+34 N
-46 SGKKYAVGFNQ
+46 
-57 NVSKI
+57 
-62 GSNIAQK
+62 
-69 LTSANSTVIQKGS
+69 ANSTVIQKGS

-120 AGSGFAKGFGLKMG
+120 AGNGFAKGFGLKMG

-146 IIGAFGGITSEI
+146 ILGAFGGITSEI

-169 ATLQFAGVSN
+169 ATLQFAGVSSN
-179 KQIKELTKSTQ
+179 QIKELTKSTQ

-291 MRQGKITSEAFNQAL
+291 MREGKITSEAFNKAL

-332 QASVVKAGMVIFD
+332 QASVVKAGMIIFD

-360 AISDLTNSIQAPL
+360 AIGNLANSMQAPL
-373 SAAISGAI
+373 SAAISGVI

-410 FKEVFSIVGG
+410 FKEVFSIAGG
-420 WGALFPPE
+420 MWNTLFPPE
-428 SLSAAL
+428 TLAVAI
-434 KGVLDALNGA
+434 KFICDVLNGV
-444 LQVVKFL
+444 LQVVKAL
-451 TPALSPLIAA
+451 APAIMPVIAA
-461 WAGYAIAVKAAQI
+461 WAAYKAAVVI
-474 ATSGWSSVTKIAT
+474 ATV
-487 AAQAAFNVVM
+487 AQTVFNAVM
-497 SMNPIGAVVLAL
+497 AMNPLGLIVIAIGAVVAAL
-509 AALTGILVWFFTQT
+509 AYFFTQT
-523 ETGKKVWQALCEGFS
+523 EQGRQMWQSLCDGFNDFT
-538 QFIGGIGP
+538 QTILPPLQDAWNAFAGTLNDFMQTILP
-546 ALGIMWNGII
+546 FLQNAWNG
-556 SGFQGFINICSNVC
+556 FLDLC
-570 KAVQGVIQSI
+570 K
-580 VGTLSPIISTVLGA
+580 
-594 IGAAFGQL
+594 
-602 AQIIGSAF
+602 
-610 AALPALFSQLGEAL
+610 
-624 QGLWNT
+624 
-630 ISSIVEPLFEQLAKI
+630 
-645 IGPTFS
+645 
-651 EFPAL
+651 
-656 FSQLG
+656 
-661 EALQDL
+661 
-667 WNIFSTVL
+667 
-675 GAIGAAFGQL
+675 
-685 AQIIESAF
+685 
-693 GQLAQIIGSAFAAL
+693 
-707 PVLFS
+707 
-712 KLGAILQGVWNIV
+712 
-725 SNVAKALSIALL
+725 
-737 QPIQAVWNFL
+737 
-747 QTVFSAVGQAIQ
+747 
-759 LVWQALQPLINA
+759 ALQPVTDALKDS
-771 IGTLIPTAIN
+771 L
-781 IMAPLLQGAFSIICT
+781 GALAK
-796 VFQTLGNII
+796 VLGDTLGHVFSTIGD
-805 AAVLIPAFNAIIPIV
+805 IV
-820 CAVAQTVGG
+820 K
-829 VLLAAFQAIVGVIQG
+829 G
-844 VIQVFTGIIQFIAG
+844 VIQVFKGLCEFLSG
-858 VFIGNWNK
+858 VFTGDWGK
-866 CWQGIQNIFGSIWT
+866 CWQGIQDIFSGTW
-880 AIKSIVTGVWNAI
+880 KAI
-893 SSLIQGGLQVIQTV
+893 SSFFTG
-907 WNTVWNAIKG
+907 
-917 IGEAIWNGIK
+917 IWNGI
-927 AIIQTTLN
+927 Q
-935 TISNVWNACWNGVK
+935 
-949 SYFGTIWDGIK
+949 

-978 DRILGFFSN
+978 DRILGFFSG
-987 AGQWLLNAG
+987 AGQWLWNAG
-996 RAILDGLLAGLRHAW
+996 RAILDGLLAGLRRAW
-1011 QSVCNFVGGIG
+1011 QSVCNFVSGIG

-1046 MQGFSKGLGNSWQDV
+1046 MQGFSKGLGDSWQGV

-1072 GNWFND
+1072 GNWFNGA
-1078 SNAIRLKTT
+1078 NAIRLRTT
-1087 VAPPDGGWNAQ
+1087 VMPPDGGWNAQ

-1159 NKMATLGR
+1159 NKIATLGR

>member
-69 LTSANSTVIQKGS
+69 ITSANSTVIQKGS

-107 NSMAS
+107 NSTAS

-146 IIGAFGGITSEI
+146 ILGAFGGITSEI

-169 ATLQFAGVSN
+169 ATLQFAGVSSN
-179 KQIKELTKSTQ
+179 QIKELTKSTQ

-206 TAQLASNGVKGYDKL
+206 TAQLASNGVANYDKL

-235 KETFKSVAMVLTQT
+235 KDTFKSVAMVLTQT

-291 MRQGKITSEAFNQAL
+291 MRAGEITSEAFNQAL

-360 AISDLTNSIQAPL
+360 AIGNLTNSMQAPL
-373 SAAISGAI
+373 SAAISGVV

-388 AAMQNVGVFESF
+388 TAMQNVEVFESF

-428 SLSAAL
+428 SLAVAI
-434 KGVLDALNGA
+434 KFICDVLNGV
-444 LQVVKFL
+444 LQVVKAL
-451 TPALSPLIAA
+451 APAIMPVIAA
-461 WAGYAIAVKAAQI
+461 WAAYKTAVA
-474 ATSGWSSVTKIAT
+474 IAT
-487 AAQAAFNVVM
+487 AAQTVFNAVM
-497 SMNPIGAVVLAL
+497 AMNPLGLIVIAIGAVVAAL
-509 AALTGILVWFFTQT
+509 AYFFTQT
-523 ETGKKVWQALCEGFS
+523 EQGRQMWQSLCDGFNDFT
-538 QFIGGIGP
+538 QTILPPLQDAWNAFAGTLNDFMQTILP
-546 ALGIMWNGII
+546 FLQNAWNG
-556 SGFQGFINICSNVC
+556 FLDLC
-570 KAVQGVIQSI
+570 K
-580 VGTLSPIISTVLGA
+580 
-594 IGAAFGQL
+594 
-602 AQIIGSAF
+602 
-610 AALPALFSQLGEAL
+610 
-624 QGLWNT
+624 
-630 ISSIVEPLFEQLAKI
+630 
-645 IGPTFS
+645 
-651 EFPAL
+651 
-656 FSQLG
+656 
-661 EALQDL
+661 
-667 WNIFSTVL
+667 
-675 GAIGAAFGQL
+675 
-685 AQIIESAF
+685 
-693 GQLAQIIGSAFAAL
+693 
-707 PVLFS
+707 
-712 KLGAILQGVWNIV
+712 
-725 SNVAKALSIALL
+725 
-737 QPIQAVWNFL
+737 
-747 QTVFSAVGQAIQ
+747 
-759 LVWQALQPLINA
+759 ALQPVTDALKDS
-771 IGTLIPTAIN
+771 L
-781 IMAPLLQGAFSIICT
+781 GALAK
-796 VFQTLGNII
+796 VLGDTLGPVFSTIGD
-805 AAVLIPAFNAIIPIV
+805 IV
-820 CAVAQTVGG
+820 K
-829 VLLAAFQAIVGVIQG
+829 G
-844 VIQVFTGIIQFIAG
+844 VIQVFKGLCEFLSG
-858 VFIGNWNK
+858 VFTGDWGK
-866 CWQGIQNIFGSIWT
+866 CWQGIQDIFSGT
-880 AIKSIVTGVWNAI
+880 WNAI
-893 SSLIQGGLQVIQTV
+893 SSFFTG
-907 WNTVWNAIKG
+907 
-917 IGEAIWNGIK
+917 IWNGI
-927 AIIQTTLN
+927 Q
-935 TISNVWNACWNGVK
+935 
-949 SYFGTIWDGIK
+949 

-978 DRILGFFSN
+978 DRILGFFSG
-987 AGQWLLNAG
+987 AGQWLWNAG
-996 RAILDGLLAGLRHAW
+996 RAILDGLLAGLRRAW

-1046 MQGFSKGLGNSWQDV
+1046 MQGFSKGLGDSWQGV

-1078 SNAIRLKTT
+1078 ANAIRLRTT
-1087 VAPPDGGWNAQ
+1087 VMPPDGGWNAQ

>member
-146 IIGAFGGITSEI
+146 ILGAFGGITSEI

-291 MRQGKITSEAFNQAL
+291 MREGKITSEAFNKAL

-360 AISDLTNSIQAPL
+360 AISDLTNSMQAPL
-373 SAAISGAI
+373 SAAISGVI

-428 SLSAAL
+428 TLAVAI
-434 KGVLDALNGA
+434 KFICDVLNGV
-444 LQVVKFL
+444 LQVVKAL
-451 TPALSPLIAA
+451 APAIMPVIAA
-461 WAGYAIAVKAAQI
+461 WAAYKTAVA
-474 ATSGWSSVTKIAT
+474 IAT
-487 AAQAAFNVVM
+487 AVQTVFNAVM
-497 SMNPIGAVVLAL
+497 AMNPLGLIVIAIGAVVAAL
-509 AALTGILVWFFTQT
+509 AYFFTQT
-523 ETGKKVWQALCEGFS
+523 EQGRQMWQSLCDGFNDFT
-538 QFIGGIGP
+538 QTILPLLQDAWNAFAGTLNDFMQTILP
-546 ALGIMWNGII
+546 FLQNAWNG
-556 SGFQGFINICSNVC
+556 FLDLC
-570 KAVQGVIQSI
+570 K
-580 VGTLSPIISTVLGA
+580 
-594 IGAAFGQL
+594 
-602 AQIIGSAF
+602 
-610 AALPALFSQLGEAL
+610 
-624 QGLWNT
+624 
-630 ISSIVEPLFEQLAKI
+630 
-645 IGPTFS
+645 
-651 EFPAL
+651 
-656 FSQLG
+656 
-661 EALQDL
+661 
-667 WNIFSTVL
+667 
-675 GAIGAAFGQL
+675 
-685 AQIIESAF
+685 
-693 GQLAQIIGSAFAAL
+693 
-707 PVLFS
+707 
-712 KLGAILQGVWNIV
+712 
-725 SNVAKALSIALL
+725 
-737 QPIQAVWNFL
+737 
-747 QTVFSAVGQAIQ
+747 
-759 LVWQALQPLINA
+759 ALQPVTDALKDSLGA
-771 IGTLIPTAIN
+771 LAKVLGDTL
-781 IMAPLLQGAFSIICT
+781 GHAFSTI
-796 VFQTLGNII
+796 GD
-805 AAVLIPAFNAIIPIV
+805 IV
-820 CAVAQTVGG
+820 K
-829 VLLAAFQAIVGVIQG
+829 G
-844 VIQVFTGIIQFIAG
+844 VIQVFKGLCEFLSG
-858 VFIGNWNK
+858 VFTGDWGK
-866 CWQGIQNIFGSIWT
+866 CWQGIQDIFSGT
-880 AIKSIVTGVWNAI
+880 WNAI
-893 SSLIQGGLQVIQTV
+893 SSFFT
-907 WNTVWNAIKG
+907 N
-917 IGEAIWNGIK
+917 IWNGI
-927 AIIQTTLN
+927 N
-935 TISNVWNACWNGVK
+935 NG
-949 SYFGTIWDGIK
+949 T
-960 NGAKAGI
+960 KAGI
-967 DAVFRFVTGLK
+967 DAVFHFVTGLK
-978 DRILGFFSN
+978 DKILGFFRG

-996 RAILDGLLAGLRHAW
+996 KAILDGFLKGLKGAW
-1011 QSVCNFVGGIG
+1011 DGVCNFVGGIG
-1022 SWIAKHKGPISY
+1022 NWIAQHKGPISY

-1046 MQGFSKGLGNSWQDV
+1046 MQGFSKGLGDSWQGV
-1061 QKQVAGFTKQS
+1061 QKQVAGFTKQT

-1078 SNAIRLKTT
+1078 ANAIRLRTT
-1087 VAPPDGGWNAQ
+1087 VMPPDGGWNAQ

-1123 YDAFDGVMSQGVAL
+1123 YDAFDGVISQGVAL

>member
-69 LTSANSTVIQKGS
+69 LTSANSAVIQKGS

-291 MRQGKITSEAFNQAL
+291 MREGKITSEAFNKAL

-360 AISDLTNSIQAPL
+360 AISDLTNSMQAPL
-373 SAAISGAI
+373 SAAISGVI

-410 FKEVFSIVGG
+410 FKEVFSIAGG

-428 SLSAAL
+428 SLAVAI
-434 KGVLDALNGA
+434 KFICDVLNGV
-444 LQVVKFL
+444 LQVVKAL
-451 TPALSPLIAA
+451 APAIMPVIAA
-461 WAGYAIAVKAAQI
+461 WAAYKTAVA
-474 ATSGWSSVTKIAT
+474 IAT
-487 AAQAAFNVVM
+487 AVQTVFNAVM
-497 SMNPIGAVVLAL
+497 AMNPLGLIVIAIGAVVAAL
-509 AALTGILVWFFTQT
+509 AYFFTQT
-523 ETGKKVWQALCEGFS
+523 EQGRQMWQSLCDGFNDFT
-538 QFIGGIGP
+538 QTILPPLQDAWNAFAGTLNDFMQMILP
-546 ALGIMWNGII
+546 FLQNAWNG
-556 SGFQGFINICSNVC
+556 FLDLC
-570 KAVQGVIQSI
+570 KALQPVTDALKDSLGA
-580 VGTLSPIISTVLGA
+580 LAKVLGDT
-594 IGAAFGQL
+594 
-602 AQIIGSAF
+602 
-610 AALPALFSQLGEAL
+610 LG
-624 QGLWNT
+624 
-630 ISSIVEPLFEQLAKI
+630 P
-645 IGPTFS
+645 
-651 EFPAL
+651 
-656 FSQLG
+656 
-661 EALQDL
+661 
-667 WNIFSTVL
+667 
-675 GAIGAAFGQL
+675 
-685 AQIIESAF
+685 
-693 GQLAQIIGSAFAAL
+693 
-707 PVLFS
+707 
-712 KLGAILQGVWNIV
+712 
-725 SNVAKALSIALL
+725 
-737 QPIQAVWNFL
+737 
-747 QTVFSAVGQAIQ
+747 VFSA
-759 LVWQALQPLINA
+759 
-771 IGTLIPTAIN
+771 IGD
-781 IMAPLLQGAFSIICT
+781 
-796 VFQTLGNII
+796 
-805 AAVLIPAFNAIIPIV
+805 IV
-820 CAVAQTVGG
+820 K
-829 VLLAAFQAIVGVIQG
+829 G
-844 VIQVFTGIIQFIAG
+844 VIQVFKGLCEFLSG
-858 VFIGNWNK
+858 VFTGDWGK
-866 CWQGIQNIFGSIWT
+866 CWQGIQDIFSGT
-880 AIKSIVTGVWNAI
+880 WNAI
-893 SSLIQGGLQVIQTV
+893 SSFFTG
-907 WNTVWNAIKG
+907 
-917 IGEAIWNGIK
+917 IWNR
-927 AIIQTTLN
+927 IQ
-935 TISNVWNACWNGVK
+935 
-949 SYFGTIWDGIK
+949 

-967 DAVFRFVTGLK
+967 DAVFHFVTGLK
-978 DRILGFFSN
+978 DRILGFFRG

-996 RAILDGLLAGLRHAW
+996 KAILDGFLKGLKGAW
-1011 QSVCNFVGGIG
+1011 DGVCNFVGGIG
-1022 SWIAKHKGPISY
+1022 NWIAEHKGPISY

-1046 MQGFSKGLGNSWQDV
+1046 MQGFSKGLGDSWQGV

-1078 SNAIRLKTT
+1078 ANAIRLRTT
-1087 VAPPDGGWNAQ
+1087 VMPPDGGWNAQ